1 MHSLPRSTS
10 RRGLLLAGVSSIAI
24 AMGSPAAARPFGT
37 WGGVSTAATQAA
49 VSAAQAAAQQAQQA
63 AQNSQ
68 ASMTRA
74 AQAIQA
80 LQAAQSVARGLA
92 ANAPSTVP
100 NGLNAGGLVPNTGLA
115 ASGVANPVTN
125 WVGAN
130 TPTQTS
136 SGSQTTVN
144 INQTQA
150 RAVLN
155 WQSFNVGRDTTVNF
169 NQQGNANW
177 AALNK
182 IASTGVP
189 SQILGSIRA
198 DGAVYLINQNGI
210 IFGGTSQINVHTLI
224 ASTLDLPSKLS
235 GSNYQVYL
243 QSGLFSLLGDPL
255 TAGVPANAASGA
267 TIFNQGNGGK
277 VIVQPGAT
285 IDTTGKLSANGDG
298 GYVALLADGGV
309 SNAGAINTR
318 NGQIILASDAS
329 VTLATP
335 LSTAVGTQTA
345 MQVVVGTTGN
355 AAVNPLPSGSGVV
368 TNQASGLL
376 VSNSGAV
383 TLAGGSINQLGAIVA
398 STATTRTGSIKLTTV
413 CGQGA
418 CLPGTDG
425 NIVLGAAS
433 LTSILPDETSG
444 TLPTATLNT
453 PTSANG
459 VRNAPYFQTVLQP
472 QINITAVGSVD
483 VQGSGAGGAGAL
495 IKAPGAALTIGADS
509 VNGTVL
515 LEKGS
520 TVDLSGIAGVTL
532 PMSINQISILVTAA
546 EVADS
551 PLAQALIGKTV
562 TIDARL
568 SGTRAD
574 GVQWVG
580 SPLLNAAGYVGLIP
594 QSIDQIL
601 TVGGNFTT
609 SGKNVV
615 QQPGASIN
623 VSAGY
628 VQYTGGMISTTRLLG
643 ADGRIYDIGRAD
655 PTIAY
660 VGVGS
665 GFTVLHKVNGVVDT
679 KLTEIYLSPWGGGSN
694 THYEAS
700 YVTGA
705 NAGSVTVAAINPIV
719 NDIIGNVVAG
729 SRQRAL
735 AGSSNLSPADQM
747 PKGASLS
754 ITFTAQT
761 GTGNQNNVVLTSQ
774 ADAGPDPYGLS
785 GLSFANA
792 ANWSPGLANGLFPM
806 FTDVL
811 SNSSLGAVSIKGAQR
826 LDMATNAVLS
836 VRPGGS
842 ITLDNVVTIDGTLS
856 APAGQIS
863 LTGFTYP
870 TQKQPAQPPVPALV
884 IGPHAVLDVRG
895 RWVNDSGL
903 SADQLEGRAYVN
915 GGSVSIS
922 TIAASNGPVR
932 GDGAFIDV
940 TQSIVLLP
948 GSVID
953 LSGGGYVDTT
963 GKVKIGSDGLPVG
976 KGGSLTLSLY
986 TGTFSGHPG
995 NQDGDSGFNVP
1006 PHGTNPDGTVNHP
1019 DQANVLLG
1027 GTIYA
1032 GGFDGGG
1039 TLTLQASTIVV
1050 DGATADVTS
1059 YASGATANA
1068 IANNTRIPVPGFA
1081 VSDAK
1086 AGQLVLPPS
1095 FFTSGSFS
1103 QYTLTD
1109 AYGGTTITAGTQLL
1123 LQRQP
1128 TALLSGR
1135 EVQIPTGARVRDFAS
1150 LGLLPDGLRKPVS
1163 LTLGGT
1169 NVLVDRGAAIVTDPL
1184 ATVTLSPIGTADIL
1198 GSIVVPA
1205 GSITAGSIAAAG
1217 SVVRI
1222 GATATLDVSGVF
1234 VPNPQVKTYSTGTVR
1249 DGGTISLLATTVV
1262 AEPGAQFNLKGAAV
1276 TAESNLIQVPQSGF
1290 GPHFVGQAA
1299 WSNGGSLLLSGTT
1312 VYFAGT
1318 VDAAGGAPLAAGGSL
1333 TIGVINNNAIGAPP
1347 TPDSIVV
1354 EQPGVV
1360 ATNLPASGATATPG
1374 AFIGADTLSNSGFD
1388 SVTLNGRTIAFD
1400 GSLNVAIPGALTLYA
1415 RNGRF
1420 AIADASVV
1428 NLNAGYVRVVGG
1440 TGALGSIVPAAG
1452 AGVLN
1457 VTAQWIDLERG
1468 IGLDNVGDANFTSA
1482 GAIRLLPNYYGFV
1495 DGGPGSGETIF
1506 GGALAVP
1513 GNLTLRAA
1521 EIYPVSNTAFLLMS
1535 TGTSLSASTVT
1546 IAQNGVPTA
1555 PLSAGGSIVVS
1566 AQTIVQGGT
1575 LWAPLGNIILGL
1587 RTASDLPTQIGR
1599 AIKNATGVDFTQQAL
1614 ASTGSVKLTA
1624 GSLTSVSAAGL
1635 VIPDGYT
1642 IDGTTWYEGNNI
1654 STAIVPPVLAAPPS
1668 KSISLFGTDVA
1679 TQSGAVLDL
1688 NGGGDVYA
1696 TEFVAGTGGSRNVL
1710 ATYQQNLANGS
1721 ITSTY
1726 ADGRQVY
1733 ALVPTYSATVAAY
1746 DSNLAFAPYYSGLV
1760 IPAGANATAAAG
1772 ARQPFANGIAPGQS
1786 VTIGGGSGIPAGSYT
1801 LLPGMYATLPGAYR
1815 VVQVANNV
1823 NPNAVASTFSA
1834 DGSQYI
1840 AGTLGNTL
1848 TGARSSQS
1856 AVFQLQSQAV
1866 WSRYSRIDITSGTTF
1881 FRNQALAAGKAPPPL
1896 PIDGGVLVL
1905 GAINSLDLA
1914 GTNRFAPGTSDLAPG
1929 LVGGGGQ
1936 VQIGGSNIL
1945 IRAADQAVPVGDCLA
1960 GSAPGC
1966 TGSVNYLVLD
1976 ADQISRLG
1984 ASSVLIGGTAQVV
1997 DGVQNITASAL
2008 NLEVLTDAAHPL
2020 TGPELLLVSLAGDGN
2035 LVTGRGLVIGDGSVV
2050 RAIGAVPGGT
2060 DRDITIGALPVKQS
2074 DGSYVFASGDG
2085 ALLRVSNGSTV
2096 KVSRIYVP
2104 GQYAGNGP
2112 PPSSQTPLGAFS
2124 IGAGAVIDGGNA
2136 LTLDTSGSGT
2146 LASNAILNARNYDI
2160 AGSVINIGGGSTGIV
2175 LNPAVLANFNDAV
2188 SVRLRSATVINL
2200 YDANGLQ
2207 IGDAAHPIGTLTFD
2221 SAGLYSQGGNTTVN
2235 ATNIDLANTSGA
2247 TGTGITGAGGILT
2260 LNASQVITEDVGT
2273 KHLGGFSQIY
2283 FNAGRA
2289 IAFSG
2294 NGTLDTGS
2302 VAAAALLFDIGGVT
2316 IANPGTGYTSIPD
2329 VTISGGGGSGAQA
2342 AALLGVVS
2350 FAVVSGGSGYSNG
2363 DLVTVSG
2370 TDNNGN
2376 PVTAT
2381 GTAIVNANGA
2391 VTGIKLTSSGS
2402 GFPGFV
2408 DSISVDSA
2416 TGDGGAQLTAALG
2429 VVGVS
2434 VTNPGSGYTSMPTFS
2449 FANGGGGVATTA
2461 QAVVNVTGINL
2472 TNPGDGYLGTPTIKI
2487 SGSGTTAT
2495 ATVSG
2500 GAVTGVTL
2508 INAGTGYSSLPT
2520 VTFSGGGAAAANM
2533 VLSAPAFVVNSG
2545 ATQSLSTLG
2554 NVSLITGAGTRP
2566 ASVASNIGGVLAVA
2580 GGSITDSA
2588 TIQALSG
2595 KVSLTATAGD
2605 VVLGSGALIDASGSR
2620 ITILDVVQDAP
2631 GGNVQLASTTGNVIV
2646 GQGATVSVA
2655 GAGRGFAGSLSILAA
2670 NAASLDGALDGSA
2683 AFKDLGGSF
2692 TLQAGSLGGA
2702 AGLPLAAFSG
2712 GFSVRLGTGDIRIE
2726 AGQTLNSGKVLL
2738 VANNGSVVVNGT
2750 IDASGPSGGQ
2760 ISLYGAGVTA
2770 GGVTTGGVSIG
2781 GSAVLKASYA
2791 AGDPSDPAYAAASLV
2806 QTGGTITLGTTGT
2819 PDSNGGVNATYGY
2832 QNISTS
2838 GAISVAP
2845 GALFDV
2851 SGGPGGANINNAGG
2865 AVIIRAPI
2873 LTNNTVNVDFRG
2885 TVIGVVD
2892 GGGNPIGKGVVLNPY
2907 AVWSTTDSSTGAQH
2921 FDGIIDPAGWFDAA
2935 GNPLPGT
2942 DQHGNTT
2949 DQNGNAIVAPTPQAP
2964 LATGTIFIVTAPNA
2978 DHVGF
2983 YQNTLASFV
2992 QNLAVT
2998 PAGGGASFA
3007 NMHVRPEIDLINPSL
3022 DINKGNITVASNW
3035 NLGAGSVD
3043 ASGHVS
3049 LVYRTATGGEPGTLL
3064 LQARN
3069 NVNINATVSDGF
3081 FVNYKAPQGADA
3093 SALYASE
3100 LNSSLYN
3107 AYHGMFNSNG
3117 VLQYSS
3123 SGIADYL
3130 VKTGGSW
3137 SGLPSSPAS
3146 PSASFFGLSQ
3156 AAYDALRLQF
3166 ELAQPFVISSGDARV
3181 VDQYNQYYSEYLR
3194 MFRAYETELIG
3205 VNVNGI
3211 NPSTG
3216 VSARGGIVLSYA
3228 DFVDYTSTIPG
3239 SAGLN
3244 PSRNAIPAAPTLSS
3258 EYFNLGTGIGNF
3270 LISPNGNLIARTG
3283 DYASKW
3289 TAYFLSVINTNLLN
3303 SGKSRLNIYIP
3314 REILTAGG
3322 GMDYAAGLD
3331 YANGVLAAI
3340 AVTPP
3345 APPPAYD
3352 TVRSTY
3358 LPSSS
3363 SPPPADRIANNPS
3376 VYNPVGGGYGIVY
3389 NATAASQLM
3398 SAAVSGKGSFSYDIV
3413 AGAAFAGNAPS
3424 ADPNAVVSLSSQSPA
3439 VTGDVAIDGH
3449 TSYLNPLSP
3458 LGTKTVYIPTLVRT
3472 GTGSITITA
3481 AGNVELRDQV
3491 APGAVYTA
3499 GAAVAT
3505 PADFNAPTVPA
3516 LYTLQPNGLVSA
3528 PAWASA
3534 GGAVTV
3540 TAGGSIIGIEMP
3552 IDADG
3557 SQTGVTGAST
3567 GQMWSDWYIHYGL
3580 SNGTST
3586 PFAACAAA
3594 GSVACQT
3601 AAWINYATFFQGFGA
3616 LGGGN
3621 ISLAAG
3627 ADIIDIGASLPETL
3641 VVGGGFTSANPPKVT
3656 YYGGGNLSVTAGG
3669 NLLSSDFLVG
3679 RGAGLIRVGGA
3690 VQATTSNPLNGGL
3703 PTLGI
3708 TNDGSS
3714 VAGTYA
3720 LPLLLAVQDGFITLA
3735 ARGSV
3740 TLGNVYDPAALPLNA
3755 GVQTNAG
3762 RYLPGANSDSNVAWS
3777 NYFTSYGSGSGVS
3790 LTSLTGDMTGPTVSS
3805 TGGSIAGLFV
3815 HNAGSGSFALGGD
3828 ANASI
3833 VGLLLPATFEL
3844 TALNGNLTLSKTD
3857 VSNVLP
3863 SNNGNVSLVAAG
3875 TIDLGLGLA
3884 MPDLDPSVAR
3894 YIGSTTI
3901 SDSTT
3906 LVSNSINPLGL
3917 PWANLTQALHAD
3929 DSVPVVIAAGK
3940 DIYAVNPV
3948 SNFAASLTLIKPARI
3963 EAGNNIYAGIAPGG
3977 GVSTTSNGTPLS
3989 GASSFNFIGQNNNA
4003 TDITSIVAG
4012 NDLVGGSYLLY
4023 GPGTFVLQAGHDL
4036 GPFSASDTSTRGI
4049 ATLGNGSAVGGAFA
4063 GLPTNPLKPY
4073 LPSKGAELDLL
4084 FGVKPGINYAAAIAD
4099 YVDPAQ
4105 AGAGGIDF
4113 LTDIAAVLGQPRDQ
4127 AWATFQGLSP
4137 ARQQLLVNRAFLDFL
4152 IQVGKDFKNPAS
4164 PYFGQ
4169 NARAYTAISTLFPAG
4184 YGYTDNSLGIDGKA
4198 APKIATGRFNVA
4210 ASVLETQMGGDI
4222 NILGPGG
4229 GITVG
4234 HSSLDTLSPSQ
4245 EGILTLGGG
4254 TIRAFAND
4262 SILVNQSR
4270 IMTQQG
4276 GDIGL
4281 FTANGDISAGAGPK
4295 TYVSSPA
4302 LSEICTV
4309 DGYCYIN
4316 PQGLVTGAGI
4326 AALVTLPGQDPTK
4339 SNVTLVAPRGT
4350 IDLGAAGI
4358 RGNAITLVAPVVLNA
4373 FNLQATGTVTGLA
4386 STPTPS
4392 TTLSAVTN
4400 NATAATQQAGQPAPN
4415 KPNDQP
4421 SIVIVE
4427 VLGYG
4432 GSGGDDATPSNSGS
4446 GSNQKPN
4453 GSDDERR
4460 RRGGGQ

>member
-1 MHSLPRSTS
+1 MHSLPRSIS
-10 RRGLLLAGVSSIAI
+10 RRGLLLAGASSIAI
-24 AMGSPAAARPFGT
+24 AMSSPAAARPFGT
-37 WGGVSTAATQAA
+37 WGGVGSAATQAA
-49 VSAAQAAAQQAQQA
+49 ISAAQDAAQQAQQA

-80 LQAAQSVARGLA
+80 LQAAQSIARGLA
-92 ANAPSTVP
+92 ASAPSAVP
-100 NGLNAGGLVPNTGLA
+100 NGLNAGGLVPSGGLA

-125 WVGAN
+125 WVGAT

-136 SGSQTTVN
+136 SGGQTTVN
-144 INQTQA
+144 INQTQPQ
-150 RAVLN
+150 AVLN

-169 NQQGNANW
+169 NQQGNPNW

-182 IASTGVP
+182 IASSGVP

-224 ASTLDLPSKLS
+224 ASTLDLPTKLS
-235 GSNYQVYL
+235 GSNYQGFL
-243 QSGLFSLLGDPL
+243 QSGLFSLLGDVQAQSSSI
-255 TAGVPANAASGA
+255 TGAGAA
-267 TIFNQGNGGK
+267 IFNQGSGGK
-277 VIVQPGAT
+277 VTVQPGAI
-285 IDTTGKLSANGDG
+285 IDTTGRLSANGDG

-309 SNAGAINTR
+309 SNAGAITTR
-318 NGQIILASDAS
+318 NGQIILASDTS
-329 VTLATP
+329 VALITP
-335 LSTAVGTQTA
+335 PSNVVGTQTA
-345 MQVVVGTTGN
+345 MQVR
-355 AAVNPLPSGSGVV
+355 AAGGLV
-368 TNQASGLL
+368 TNESAGLL
-376 VSNSGAV
+376 VSNDGAI
-383 TLAGGSINQLGAIVA
+383 TLAGGSIKQLGGVVA
-398 STATTRTGSIKLTTV
+398 TTSTTRTASISLNTV
-413 CGQGA
+413 CPSGA
-418 CLPGTDG
+418 TCATGADG

-453 PTSANG
+453 PTSVNG
-459 VRNAPYFQTVLQP
+459 ASNASYFQTVLQP
-472 QINITAVGSVD
+472 QIKLTAVSSVD
-483 VQGSGAGGAGAL
+483 VQGSSAGSAGAL
-495 IKAPGAALTIGADS
+495 IKAPGAALSIRAGATIDPSAVATS
-509 VNGTVL
+509 GTVL

-520 TVDLSGIAGVTL
+520 TIDLSGIAGVTL

-551 PLAQALIGKTV
+551 PLAQVLIGKTV

-601 TVGGNFTT
+601 TAGGSFST

-615 QQPGASIN
+615 QQPGAAIN

-660 VGVGS
+660 VGVGG

-679 KLTEIYLSPWGGGSN
+679 KLTEIYLSPWGGSSN
-694 THYEAS
+694 SHYEAS
-700 YVTGA
+700 YITGA

-735 AGSSNLSPADQM
+735 AGSLNLSPADQM

-754 ITFTAQT
+754 ITFAAPS

-792 ANWSPGLANGLFPM
+792 SNWSPVLTNGVFPI
-806 FTDVL
+806 FSDVL
-811 SNSSLGAVSIKGAQR
+811 SNASLGAVSIKGAQR

-842 ITLDNVVTIDGTLS
+842 ITLDGVATIDGTLS

-863 LTGFTYP
+863 ITGFTYP
-870 TQKQPAQPPVPALV
+870 TGKQPAQPPVPALV

-915 GGSVSIS
+915 GGSVSVS
-922 TIAASNGPVR
+922 TLSASNGPSR
-932 GDGAFIDV
+932 GDGAFVDV
-940 TQSIVLLP
+940 TQGIVVSP

-986 TGTFSGHPG
+986 TGTFAGHPG
-995 NQDGDSGFNVP
+995 NSDGDAGFNVP
-1006 PHGTNPDGTVNHP
+1006 PHGTNPDGTVNYP
-1019 DQANVLLG
+1019 NQASVLLG

-1059 YASGATANA
+1059 YVSTNTANA
-1068 IANNTRIPVPGFA
+1068 IALQSGMPVTGMV

-1095 FFTSGSFS
+1095 FFTGGGFS

-1109 AYGGTTITAGTQLL
+1109 IYGGTTVTSGTQLL
-1123 LQRQP
+1123 LQKQP
-1128 TALLSGR
+1128 TAVLSGH
-1135 EVQIPTGARVRDFAS
+1135 EVKIPTGARVRDFAS
-1150 LGLLPDGLRKPVS
+1150 LGLVPDGLRKPVS

-1184 ATVTLSPIGTADIL
+1184 ATVTLNPVATADIL

-1205 GSITAGSIAAAG
+1205 GSINATGSE
-1217 SVVRI
+1217 VRI
-1222 GATATLDVSGVF
+1222 GASAVLDVSGVF
-1234 VPNPQVKTYSTGTVR
+1234 VPNPQVTTYSTGTVR

-1262 AEPGAQFNLKGAAV
+1262 AEAGAQFNLQGAAV
-1276 TAESNLIQVPQSGF
+1276 TAESNLIQVPQTGF
-1290 GPHFVGQAA
+1290 GPHVAGQAA
-1299 WSNGGSLLLSGTT
+1299 WSNGGSLQLSGTT

-1318 VDAAGGAPLAAGGSL
+1318 VDAAGGAPLATGGSL
-1333 TIGVINNNAIGAPP
+1333 TIGVVNPSVNGAPP
-1347 TPDSIVV
+1347 APDTITV

-1360 ATNLPASGATATPG
+1360 AANLSASGASATPG

-1388 SVTLNGRTIAFD
+1388 SITLNAGKIVFD
-1400 GSLNVAIPGALTLYA
+1400 GSVNVRIPGALTLYS

-1420 AIADASVV
+1420 ALADASTV
-1428 NLNAGYVRVVGG
+1428 NLNAGYVRLVGLGVDSGVPATVG
-1440 TGALGSIVPAAG
+1440 TGTST
-1452 AGVLN
+1452 LN
-1457 VTAQWIDLERG
+1457 ITAQWIDLERG
-1468 IGLDNVGDANFTSA
+1468 IFIDRAAETNFTSA

-1506 GGALAVP
+1506 GGALVVP

-1521 EIYPVSNTAFLLMS
+1521 EIYPVSNTGFLLMS
-1535 TGTSLSASTVT
+1535 TGSAGAITV
-1546 IAQNGVPTA
+1546 AQNGVATP
-1555 PLSAGGSIVVS
+1555 PLSAGGSLVLS
-1566 AQTIVQGGT
+1566 AQTIVQRGT
-1575 LWAPLGNIILGL
+1575 LWAPLGKIVVGV
-1587 RTASDLPTQIGR
+1587 RTSADLPADLAR
-1599 AIKNATGVDFTQQAL
+1599 AIKNVSGVSFAAGNFTPTQ
-1614 ASTGSVKLTA
+1614 SVTLTT

-1642 IDGTTWYEGNNI
+1642 IDGTTWYQGNINGA
-1654 STAIVPPVLAAPPS
+1654 AIVPPVLAAPPS

-1688 NGGGDVYA
+1688 NGGGDIYA

-1710 ATYQQNLANGS
+1710 ATYQQNPANGS

-1760 IPAGANATAAAG
+1760 IPAGTNATAG
-1772 ARQPFANGIAPGQS
+1772 SRQPFANGIAPGQS
-1786 VTIGGGSGIPAGSYT
+1786 VTIGAGAGIPAGTYT

-1815 VVQVANNV
+1815 VVQVASNV
-1823 NPNAVASTFSA
+1823 NPNAVASTSSS
-1834 DGSQYI
+1834 DGSRYI
-1840 AGTLGNTL
+1840 TGTFGNQL

-1856 AVFQLQSQAV
+1856 AVFQLQSQSV
-1866 WSRYSRIDITSGTTF
+1866 WSQYSRIDITSGTTY
-1881 FRNQALAAGKAPPPL
+1881 FRNQALAAGNAPPPL

-1914 GTNRFAPGTSDLAPG
+1914 GTNRFAPGTSVLAPG

-1945 IRAADQAVPVGDCLA
+1945 IRAADQAVPAGDCLA

-1966 TGSVNYLVLD
+1966 TGSTNYLVLD

-1984 ASSVLIGGTAQVV
+1984 ASSVLIGGTAQVIN
-1997 DGVQNITASAL
+1997 GVQNITATAL

-2020 TGPELLLVSLAGDGN
+2020 TGPELLLVSLAGDGA
-2035 LVTGRGLVIGDGSVV
+2035 LVTGRGLVIDDGSVV
-2050 RAIGAVPGGT
+2050 RAVGAVPGGT
-2060 DRDITIGALPVKQS
+2060 NRNITIGALPVKQS
-2074 DGSYVFASGDG
+2074 DDSYVFASGDG
-2085 ALLRVSNGSTV
+2085 ALLRVSNGDTV
-2096 KVSRIYVP
+2096 TVSRIYVP
-2104 GQYAGNGP
+2104 GQYAGSGP
-2112 PPSSQTPLGAFS
+2112 PPSSQTPLGALS
-2124 IGAGAVIDGGNA
+2124 VGAGAIIDGGNA

-2146 LASNAILNARNYDI
+2146 LASDAILNARNYDI
-2160 AGSVINIGGGSTGIV
+2160 AGSVINIGGGSGGIV
-2175 LNPAVLANFNDAV
+2175 LNSAVLANFNDAV
-2188 SVRLRSATVINL
+2188 SVRLRSATAINL
-2200 YDANGLQ
+2200 YDASGLQ

-2247 TGTGITGAGGILT
+2247 TGTGITGAGGTLT
-2260 LNASQVITEDVGT
+2260 LNASQVITEDVGA

-2283 FNAGRA
+2283 FNAGKA

-2302 VAAAALLFDIGGVT
+2302 IAAAALMFNIGGVT
-2316 IANPGTGYTSIPD
+2316 IANPGTGYTSVPD
-2329 VTISGGGGSGAQA
+2329 VTISGGGGSGAQGT
-2342 AALLGVVS
+2342 ALLGVVS

-2363 DLVTVSG
+2363 DPVTVSG

-2381 GTAIVNANGA
+2381 GTAIVDANGA
-2391 VTGIKLTSSGS
+2391 VVGVKLTSSGS

-2416 TGDGGAQLTAALG
+2416 TGDGSAQLTAALG
-2429 VVGVS
+2429 VVGVTI
-2434 VTNPGSGYTSMPTFS
+2434 TNPGTGYTSMPTFS

-2461 QAVVNVTGINL
+2461 QAVVDVTGINL
-2472 TNPGDGYLGTPTIKI
+2472 TNSGDGYLSTPTIKI
-2487 SGSGTTAT
+2487 SGTGTTAT

-2508 INAGTGYSSLPT
+2508 TNAGTGYTSLPT
-2520 VTFSGGGAAAANM
+2520 VTFAGGGAGAANM
-2533 VLSAPAFVVNSG
+2533 VLSAPAIVVNSG
-2545 ATQSLSTLG
+2545 ATQALSTLG
-2554 NVSLITGAGTRP
+2554 NVNLVTAAGNKP
-2566 ASVASNIGGVLAVA
+2566 ASIASNIGGVLAIA
-2580 GGSITDSA
+2580 GGSVTDSA

-2631 GGNVQLASTTGNVIV
+2631 GGDVQLASTAGNVIV
-2646 GQGATVSVA
+2646 GQGATVRVA

-2670 NAASLDGALDGSA
+2670 NTAALDGTLDGSA
-2683 AFKDLGGSF
+2683 AFKDLGGNF
-2692 TLQAGSLGGA
+2692 TLQAGNLTGA
-2702 AGLPLAAFSG
+2702 AGLPLTAFTG
-2712 GFSVRLGTGDIRIE
+2712 GFSVRLGSGDIRIE
-2726 AGQTLNSGKVLL
+2726 AGQTLSSGKVLL
-2738 VANNGSVVVNGT
+2738 VANNGSVIVNGT

-2760 ISLYGAGVTA
+2760 ISLYGAGVTS

-2781 GSAVLKASYA
+2781 ASAVLNASYA
-2791 AGDPSDPAYAAASLV
+2791 AGDPSDPAFAAASLV

-2819 PDSNGGVNATYGY
+2819 PDAGGAVNATYGY
-2832 QNISTS
+2832 QNMSTS
-2838 GAISVAP
+2838 GAISVAA
-2845 GALFDV
+2845 GAIFNV
-2851 SGGPGGANINNAGG
+2851 SGGPGGPNINNSGG

-2892 GGGNPIGKGVVLNPY
+2892 AGGNPIGKGVVLSPY
-2907 AVWSTTDSSTGAQH
+2907 AVWSTTDSSTGARH

-2942 DQHGNTT
+2942 DQSGNT
-2949 DQNGNAIVAPTPQAP
+2949 IVAPTPQAP

-2998 PAGGGASFA
+2998 PAAGGASFA

-3049 LVYRTATGGEPGTLL
+3049 LVYRTAAGGEPGSLV
-3064 LQARN
+3064 LQAMN
-3069 NVNINATVSDGF
+3069 NVNINATVTDGF
-3081 FVNYKAPQGADA
+3081 FVNYTPRGGDA

-3100 LNSSLYN
+3100 INSSLYQ
-3107 AYHGMFNSNG
+3107 AYLGMFPDGNNL
-3117 VLQYSS
+3117 VYNS

-3130 VKTGGSW
+3130 VKTNGSW
-3137 SGLPSSPAS
+3137 SGPSSPTAT
-3146 PSASFFGLSQ
+3146 PSGAFFGLSD
-3156 AAYDALRLQF
+3156 AAYNALALQF
-3166 ELAQPFVISSGDARV
+3166 KLAQPTVISSSDPAV
-3181 VDQYNQYYSEYLR
+3181 IDQYNLYYSQYLR
-3194 MFRAYETELIG
+3194 MFRAYETELVG

-3211 NPSTG
+3211 NAAATG

-3228 DFVDYTSTIPG
+3228 DFVAYTNTLPG
-3239 SAGLN
+3239 DHVN
-3244 PSRNAIPAAPTLSS
+3244 PSINAIPAAPTTRTQ
-3258 EYFNLGTGIGNF
+3258 YYNLTNGIGRLQYNSGTGNVV
-3270 LISPNGNLIARTG
+3270 TG
-3283 DYASKW
+3283 AQDYATKW
-3289 TAYFLSVINTNLLN
+3289 TAYFLSVINTNLVN
-3303 SGKSRLNIYIP
+3303 SGKPRLNTYLFPTSLPIG
-3314 REILTAGG
+3314 L
-3322 GMDYAAGLD
+3322 DYAAGAD
-3331 YANGVLAAI
+3331 FANGVLAAV

-3345 APPPAYD
+3345 APPAAY
-3352 TVRSTY
+3352 TVVQGTY
-3358 LPSSS
+3358 LPSTDQL
-3363 SPPPADRIANNPS
+3363 PPADRIANNPA
-3376 VYNPVGGGYGIVY
+3376 VYNPVGGTLSTVY
-3389 NATAASQLM
+3389 NTTSASQLM

-3413 AGAAFAGNAPS
+3413 AGADFTAANAPPV
-3424 ADPNAVVSLSSQSPA
+3424 DPNAVISLSQSST
-3439 VTGDVAIDGH
+3439 VTGNVSIDGH
-3449 TSYLNPLSP
+3449 ISYLNKLSTA
-3458 LGTKTVYIPTLVRT
+3458 LGTTTVNIPTLVRT
-3472 GTGSITITA
+3472 GTGSITIAA

-3499 GAAVAT
+3499 GVATTT
-3505 PADFNAPTVPA
+3505 PADFNAPTLPA
-3516 LYTLQPNGLVSA
+3516 LYTVQPNGLVSA
-3528 PAWASA
+3528 PAWATG

-3540 TAGGSIIGIEMP
+3540 SAGGSIIGIEMP

-3557 SQTGVTGAST
+3557 SQTGIAGAST
-3567 GQMWSDWYIHYGL
+3567 GQMWSDWYVHYGL

-3586 PFAACAAA
+3586 PFSGCAAA

-3601 AAWINYATFFQGFGA
+3601 ATWINYATFFQGFGA

-3621 ISLAAG
+3621 VTLSAG
-3627 ADIIDIGASLPETL
+3627 ADIIDVGASLPETL

-3669 NLLSSDFLVG
+3669 NLLSSDFMVS
-3679 RGAGLIRVGGA
+3679 RGAGLIRVGGS
-3690 VQATTSNPLNGGL
+3690 VQATTSNPLNQGR
-3703 PTLGI
+3703 PTVGVT

-3714 VAGTYA
+3714 VVGTYA
-3720 LPLLLAVQDGFITLA
+3720 LPLLLSVQDGFITLA

-3755 GVQTNAG
+3755 GVQTEAN
-3762 RYLPGANSDSNVAWS
+3762 RYLPGVAPFSTGNGVWS
-3777 NYFTSYGSGSGVS
+3777 NYFTSYGAASGIS
-3790 LTSLTGDMTGPTVSS
+3790 LTSITGDVIGPAVSVN
-3805 TGGSIAGLFV
+3805 SIPGLFA
-3815 HNAGSGSFALGGD
+3815 HNANANLALGGN
-3828 ANASI
+3828 ANPSI
-3833 VGLLLPATFEL
+3833 VGLLLPATFDL
-3844 TALNGNLTLSKTD
+3844 TALSGNLALSKTD
-3857 VSNVLP
+3857 ASNLLP
-3863 SNNGNVSLVAAG
+3863 SNSGTINLVAAG
-3875 TIDLGLGLA
+3875 SIDLGTGLS
-3884 MPDLDPSVAR
+3884 MPDLSTSIAQYVGSPLSAIDVA
-3894 YIGSTTI
+3894 
-3901 SDSTT
+3901 
-3906 LVSNSINPLGL
+3906 NSINPLGL
-3917 PWANLTQALHAD
+3917 PWATLTQALHAND
-3929 DSVPVVIAAGK
+3929 PVPAVIAAGK
-3940 DIYAVNPV
+3940 DILAVNAV
-3948 SNFAASLTLIKPARI
+3948 STFAASVTLIKPARI
-3963 EAGNNIYAGIAPGG
+3963 EAGHNIYAGLAPGG
-3977 GVSTTSNGTPLS
+3977 GVSTTSNGTPLA
-3989 GASSFNFIGQNNNA
+3989 GNSFNFQGQNNNA

-4036 GPFSASDTSTRGI
+4036 GPFSPSDTSTRGI
-4049 ATLGNGSAVGGAFA
+4049 ATIGNGSAIGGAFA
-4063 GLPTNPLKPY
+4063 LNNPLKPY

-4105 AGAGGIDF
+4105 AGTGGIDF
-4113 LTDIAAVLGQPRDQ
+4113 LSDIAAVLGQPRDQ
-4127 AWATFQGLSP
+4127 AWATFQGLP
-4137 ARQQLLVNRAFLDFL
+4137 QARQQLLVNRAFLDFL

-4169 NARAYTAISTLFPAG
+4169 NARAYAAISTLFPAG
-4184 YGYTDNSLGIDGKA
+4184 YGYTDNSLSVDGKA
-4198 APKIATGRFNVA
+4198 APKIATGKFNVA

-4254 TIRAFAND
+4254 AIRAFAND

-4350 IDLGAAGI
+4350 IDLGAAGV
-4358 RGNAITLVAPVVLNA
+4358 RGNDLIFVAPVVQNA
-4373 FNLQATGTVTGLA
+4373 YNAQATGTVTGLTA
-4386 STPTPS
+4386 PPS
-4392 TTLSAVTN
+4392 PNTALAGVTN
-4400 NATAATQQAGQPAPN
+4400 NATAATQQSGQPAPN

-4432 GSGGDDATPSNSGS
+4432 GSGGDDTTPAGSGDSQKSNS
-4446 GSNQKPN
+4446 
-4453 GSDDERR
+4453 SDDERR
-4460 RRGGGQ
+4460 RRGQQL

>member
-1 MHSLPRSTS
+1 MHSLPRSIS
-10 RRGLLLAGVSSIAI
+10 RRGLLLAGASSIAI
-24 AMGSPAAARPFGT
+24 AMSSPAAARPFGT
-37 WGGVSTAATQAA
+37 WGGVSSAATQAA
-49 VSAAQAAAQQAQQA
+49 ISAAQDAAQQAQQA

-92 ANAPSTVP
+92 ASAPSAVP
-100 NGLNAGGLVPNTGLA
+100 NGLNAGGLVPSSGLA
-115 ASGVANPVTN
+115 AAGVANPVTN

-136 SGSQTTVN
+136 SGGQTTVN

-150 RAVLN
+150 QAVLN

-169 NQQGNANW
+169 NQQGNPNW

-224 ASTLDLPSKLS
+224 ASTLDLPTKLS
-235 GSNYQVYL
+235 GSNYQGFL

-255 TAGVPANAASGA
+255 TTGVAANSASGA
-267 TIFNQGNGGK
+267 TIFNQGSGGK
-277 VIVQPGAT
+277 VTVQPGAI

-309 SNAGAINTR
+309 SNAGAITTR
-318 NGQIILASDAS
+318 NGQIILASDSS
-329 VTLATP
+329 VTLVTP
-335 LSTAVGTQTA
+335 LSTAVGVQTA
-345 MQVVVGTTGN
+345 MRVLANG
-355 AAVNPLPSGSGVV
+355 GVV

-376 VSNSGAV
+376 TSNSGAV
-383 TLAGGSINQLGAIVA
+383 TLAGGSINQLGGIVA
-398 STATTRTGSIKLTTV
+398 TTSTTRTGSITMNTACV
-413 CGQGA
+413 QGSCA
-418 CLPGTDG
+418 PGADG
-425 NIVLGAAS
+425 NIVLGSAS

-459 VRNAPYFQTVLQP
+459 ASNAPYFQTVLQP
-472 QINITAVGSVD
+472 QISITAIGSVD
-483 VQGSGAGGAGAL
+483 VQGSGAGGAGAM

-509 VNGTVL
+509 VAGTVL

-520 TVDLSGIAGVTL
+520 TIDLSGIAGVTL

-551 PLAQALIGKTV
+551 PLAQVLIGKTV

-601 TVGGNFTT
+601 TAGGNFTT
-609 SGKNVV
+609 SGRNVV
-615 QQPGASIN
+615 QQPGAAIN

-660 VGVGS
+660 VGVGG

-679 KLTEIYLSPWGGGSN
+679 KLTEIYLSPWGGSSN
-694 THYEAS
+694 SHYEAS
-700 YVTGA
+700 YITGA
-705 NAGSVTVAAINPIV
+705 NAGSVTVAAVNPIV

-735 AGSSNLSPADQM
+735 AGSSNLSAADQM

-754 ITFTAQT
+754 ITFANPT
-761 GTGNQNNVVLTSQ
+761 GPGNQNNVVLTSQ
-774 ADAGPDPYGLS
+774 ADAGPDPYGLG
-785 GLSFANA
+785 GLNFANA
-792 ANWSPGLANGLFPM
+792 SSWSPALANGLFPI
-806 FTDVL
+806 FSDAL
-811 SNSSLGAVSIKGAQR
+811 SNASLGAVSITGARR
-826 LDMATNAVLS
+826 LDMATNATLS

-842 ITLDNVVTIDGTLS
+842 ITLDGVAIIDGTLS

-863 LTGFTYP
+863 LTGFSYP
-870 TQKQPAQPPVPALV
+870 VKTQPAQPPVPALV

-922 TIAASNGPVR
+922 TVGASNGPNI
-932 GDGAFIDV
+932 GDGAFRDV
-940 TQSIVLLP
+940 TQSIVLSP

-953 LSGGGYVDTT
+953 VSGGGYVDTT
-963 GKVKIGSDGLPVG
+963 GKIKIGSDGFPVG
-976 KGGSLTLSLY
+976 KGGSLSLTTY
-986 TGTFSGHPG
+986 AGTFNGQVG
-995 NQDGDSGFNVP
+995 TDAKVADFNVL

-1019 DQANVLLG
+1019 DQANVLIG

-1039 TLTLQASTIVV
+1039 TLTMQASTIMV
-1050 DGATADVTS
+1050 DGASAAVTS
-1059 YASGATANA
+1059 YVSSAAASAIGSPAT
-1068 IANNTRIPVPGFA
+1068 GFS

-1095 FFTSGSFS
+1095 FFTSGGFS

-1109 AYGGTTITAGTQLL
+1109 VYGGVTVTAGTQLL
-1123 LQRQP
+1123 LQKQP
-1128 TALLSGR
+1128 SAVLSGR
-1135 EVQIPTGARVRDFAS
+1135 EVKIPTGARVRDFAS
-1150 LGLLPDGLRKPVS
+1150 LGLVPDGLRKPVS

-1184 ATVTLSPIGTADIL
+1184 ATVTLNPVATADIL

-1205 GSITAGSIAAAG
+1205 GSINATGTE
-1217 SVVRI
+1217 VRI
-1222 GATATLDVSGVF
+1222 GATAVLDVSGVF
-1234 VPNPQVKTYSTGTVR
+1234 VPNPQVTAYSTGTVR

-1262 AEPGAQFNLKGAAV
+1262 AEPGAQFNLQGAAV
-1276 TAESNLIQVPQSGF
+1276 TAESNLIQLPLAGF
-1290 GPHFVGQAA
+1290 GPHVVGQAA
-1299 WSNGGSLLLSGTT
+1299 WSNGGSLQLSGTT

-1318 VDAAGGAPLAAGGSL
+1318 VDAAGGAPLASGGSL
-1333 TIGVINNNAIGAPP
+1333 TIGVVNPSVNGAPP
-1347 TPDSIVV
+1347 APDTITV

-1360 ATNLPASGATATPG
+1360 AANLSASGASAIPG
-1374 AFIGADTLSNSGFD
+1374 AFIGAHTLSNSGFD
-1388 SVTLNGRTIAFD
+1388 SVTLNAGKIVFD
-1400 GSLNVAIPGALTLYA
+1400 GSVNVRIPGALTLYS

-1420 AIADASVV
+1420 ALADASTV
-1428 NLNAGYVRVVGG
+1428 NLNAGYVRLVGLG
-1440 TGALGSIVPAAG
+1440 VDSGVPATGSTGAST
-1452 AGVLN
+1452 LN
-1457 VTAQWIDLERG
+1457 ITAQWIDLERG
-1468 IGLDNVGDANFTSA
+1468 IFIDGAAETNFTSA

-1506 GGALAVP
+1506 GGALVVP

-1521 EIYPVSNTAFLLMS
+1521 EIYPVSNTGFLLMS
-1535 TGTSLSASTVT
+1535 TGSAGAIT
-1546 IAQNGVPTA
+1546 IAQNGVATP
-1555 PLSAGGSIVVS
+1555 PLSAGGSLVLN
-1566 AQTIVQGGT
+1566 AQTIVQRGT
-1575 LWAPLGNIILGL
+1575 LWAPLGKIVVGV
-1587 RTASDLPTQIGR
+1587 RTSADLPADLAR
-1599 AIKNATGVDFTQQAL
+1599 AIKNVSGVSFAAGNFTPTQ
-1614 ASTGSVKLTA
+1614 SVTLTT

-1642 IDGTTWYEGNNI
+1642 IDGTTWYQGNINGA
-1654 STAIVPPVLAAPPS
+1654 AIVPPVLAAPPS

-1688 NGGGDVYA
+1688 NGGGDIYA

-1710 ATYQQNLANGS
+1710 ATYQQNPANGS

-1760 IPAGANATAAAG
+1760 IPAGTNATAPAG
-1772 ARQPFANGIAPGQS
+1772 SRQPFANGIAPGQS
-1786 VTIGGGSGIPAGSYT
+1786 VTIGAGSGIPAGTYT

-1823 NPNAVASTFSA
+1823 NPNAVASTSSS
-1834 DGSQYI
+1834 DGSRYVT
-1840 AGTLGNTL
+1840 GTFGNQL

-1856 AVFQLQSQAV
+1856 AVFQLQSQSV
-1866 WSRYSRIDITSGTTF
+1866 WSQYSRIDITSGTTY
-1881 FRNQALAAGKAPPPL
+1881 FRNQALAAGNAPPPL

-1905 GAINSLDLA
+1905 GATNSLNLA

-1936 VQIGGSNIL
+1936 VQISGRNILVLASDKAVPAGDCVGGS
-1945 IRAADQAVPVGDCLA
+1945 AA
-1960 GSAPGC
+1960 GC
-1966 TGSVNYLVLD
+1966 TDATNYLVLD
-1976 ADQISRLG
+1976 ADQISGLG
-1984 ASSVLIGGTAQVV
+1984 ASSVLIGGTAQVIN
-1997 DGVQNITASAL
+1997 GVQNITASAL

-2020 TGPELLLVSLAGDGN
+2020 TGPELLLVSLAGDGA

-2050 RAIGAVPGGT
+2050 RAVGAVPGGT

-2085 ALLRVSNGSTV
+2085 ALLRVSNGDTV
-2096 KVSRIYVP
+2096 RVSRIYVP

-2112 PPSSQTPLGAFS
+2112 PPSSKTPLGAFS
-2124 IGAGAVIDGGNA
+2124 VGAGAIIDGGNA

-2146 LASNAILNARNYDI
+2146 LASDAILNARNYDI

-2175 LNPAVLANFNDAV
+2175 LNSAVLANFNDAV

-2247 TGTGITGAGGILT
+2247 TGAGITGAGGTLT

-2283 FNAGRA
+2283 FNAGKA

-2302 VAAAALLFDIGGVT
+2302 VAAAALMFNIGGVT
-2316 IANPGTGYTSIPD
+2316 IANPGTGYTSVPD
-2329 VTISGGGGSGAQA
+2329 VTISGGGGSGAQGT
-2342 AALLGVVS
+2342 ALLGVVG

-2363 DLVTVSG
+2363 DPVTVSG

-2381 GTAIVNANGA
+2381 GTAIVDANGA
-2391 VTGIKLTSSGS
+2391 VVGVKLTSAGS

-2416 TGDGGAQLTAALG
+2416 TGDGGAQLTASLG
-2429 VVGVS
+2429 VVGVTITS
-2434 VTNPGSGYTSMPTFS
+2434 PGTGYTSMPTFS

-2472 TNPGDGYLGTPTIKI
+2472 TNAGDGYLSTPTIKI
-2487 SGSGTTAT
+2487 SGTGTTAA

-2508 INAGTGYSSLPT
+2508 TNAGTGYSSLPT
-2520 VTFSGGGAAAANM
+2520 VTFSGGGAGAANM
-2533 VLSAPAFVVNSG
+2533 VLSAPAIVVNSG
-2545 ATQSLSTLG
+2545 ATQALSTLG
-2554 NVSLITGAGTRP
+2554 NVNLVTAAGNKP
-2566 ASVASNIGGVLAVA
+2566 ASVASNIGGVLAIS

-2620 ITILDVVQDAP
+2620 IAILDVVQDAP
-2631 GGNVQLASTTGNVIV
+2631 GGDVQLASTAGNVIV
-2646 GQGATVSVA
+2646 GQGATVRVA

-2670 NAASLDGALDGSA
+2670 NTAALDGTLDGSA
-2683 AFKDLGGSF
+2683 AFKDLGGNF
-2692 TLQAGSLGGA
+2692 TLQAGNLRGA
-2702 AGLPLAAFSG
+2702 AGLPLTAFTG
-2712 GFSVRLGTGDIRIE
+2712 GFSVRLGSGDIRIE
-2726 AGQTLNSGKVLL
+2726 AGQTLSSGKVLL
-2738 VANNGSVVVNGT
+2738 VANNGSVIVNGT

-2781 GSAVLKASYA
+2781 GSAVLNASSA
-2791 AGDPSDPAYAAASLV
+2791 AGDPSDPAFAAASLV

-2819 PDSNGGVNATYGY
+2819 PDASGAVNATYGY
-2832 QNISTS
+2832 QNMSTS
-2838 GAISVAP
+2838 GAIRVAA
-2845 GALFDV
+2845 GAIFDV
-2851 SGGPGGANINNAGG
+2851 SGGPGGPNINNSGG

-2892 GGGNPIGKGVVLNPY
+2892 AGGNPIGKGVVLSPY

-2942 DQHGNTT
+2942 DQFGNTT
-2949 DQNGNAIVAPTPQAP
+2949 DQNGNTIVAPTPQAP
-2964 LATGTIFIVTAPNA
+2964 LATGTIFIVSAPNA

-2998 PAGGGASFA
+2998 PAAGGASFA

-3049 LVYRTATGGEPGTLL
+3049 LVYRTATGGEPGSLV
-3064 LQARN
+3064 LQASN
-3069 NVNINATVSDGF
+3069 NVNINATVTDGF
-3081 FVNYKAPQGADA
+3081 FVNYTPRGGDA

-3100 LNSSLYN
+3100 INSSLYQS
-3107 AYHGMFNSNG
+3107 YLGMFPDGNNL
-3117 VLQYSS
+3117 VYSS
-3123 SGIADYL
+3123 SGITDYL
-3130 VKTGGSW
+3130 VKTNGSW
-3137 SGLPSSPAS
+3137 SGPSSPTAS
-3146 PSASFFGLSQ
+3146 PSAPFFGLSD
-3156 AAYDALRLQF
+3156 AAYNALALQF
-3166 ELAQPFVISSGDARV
+3166 KLAQPTVISSSDPAV
-3181 VDQYNQYYSEYLR
+3181 IDQYNLYYSQYLR
-3194 MFRAYETELIG
+3194 MFRAYETELVG

-3211 NPSTG
+3211 NAAVTG

-3228 DFVDYTSTIPG
+3228 DFVAYAQARNVSTF
-3239 SAGLN
+3239 LD
-3244 PSRNAIPAAPTLSS
+3244 PSINAIPAPPTTSTQ
-3258 EYFNLGTGIGNF
+3258 YYNLTAGLGRLLYSGTGNVVTTA
-3270 LISPNGNLIARTG
+3270 P
-3283 DYASKW
+3283 DYATKW

-3303 SGKSRLNIYIP
+3303 SGKGKLLNFLP
-3314 REILTAGG
+3314 RTNLP
-3322 GMDYAAGLD
+3322 AGLD
-3331 YANGVLAAI
+3331 YAAGIDFGDGVLAAI

-3345 APPPAYD
+3345 APPPAYT
-3352 TVRSTY
+3352 TVQGTY
-3358 LPSSS
+3358 MTSGDPT
-3363 SPPPADRIANNPS
+3363 PPADRIANNPT
-3376 VYNPVGGGYGIVY
+3376 VYNPAGGSPVVVY
-3389 NATAASQLM
+3389 NTTSASQLM

-3413 AGAAFAGNAPS
+3413 AGAAFTGNTPS
-3424 ADPNAVVSLSSQSPA
+3424 VDPNAVVVLSSQSPTI
-3439 VTGDVAIDGH
+3439 TGTVAIDGH
-3449 TSYLNPLSP
+3449 ASYLNTEPNLAGG
-3458 LGTKTVYIPTLVRT
+3458 GTIYIPTIVRT
-3472 GTGSITITA
+3472 GTGSITIAA

-3499 GAAVAT
+3499 GAAAAT
-3505 PADFNAPTVPA
+3505 PADFNAPTLPVG
-3516 LYTLQPNGLVSA
+3516 YSFNPNGLVSA
-3528 PAWASA
+3528 PAWATG
-3534 GGAVTV
+3534 GGAVTIN
-3540 TAGGSIIGIEMP
+3540 AGGSIIGIEMP
-3552 IDADG
+3552 IDFDG
-3557 SQTGVTGAST
+3557 SHFGVQGGPT

-3586 PFAACAAA
+3586 PFSGCATA

-3621 ISLAAG
+3621 VALSAG
-3627 ADIIDIGASLPETL
+3627 ADIVDVGASLPETL

-3679 RGAGLIRVGGA
+3679 RGAGLIRVGGS
-3690 VQATTSNPLNGGL
+3690 VQATASNPLNNSL
-3703 PTLGI
+3703 PTVGVTLAGNSI
-3708 TNDGSS
+3708 
-3714 VAGTYA
+3714 AGTYA
-3720 LPLLLAVQDGFITLA
+3720 LPLLLAVQDGFISLA

-3740 TLGNVYDPAALPLNA
+3740 TLGNVYDPAALPVNLGIQA
-3755 GVQTNAG
+3755 DPG
-3762 RYLPGANSDSNVAWS
+3762 RYLPGADLSQTNAAWS
-3777 NYFTSYGSGSGVS
+3777 NLFTSYGPNSGVS
-3790 LTSLTGDMTGPTVSS
+3790 LTSLTGDVTGSTVSVN
-3805 TGGSIAGLFV
+3805 SIPGLFV
-3815 HNAGSGSFALGGD
+3815 HNAGGVFVGGQ
-3828 ANASI
+3828 ANPTT
-3833 VGLLLPATFEL
+3833 VGLLLPATFDL

-3857 VSNVLP
+3857 VSNLVP
-3863 SNNGNVSLVAAG
+3863 SNTGTVNLVAAG
-3875 TIDLGLGLA
+3875 SINLGAGLS
-3884 MPDLDPSVAR
+3884 MPDLDPTITR
-3894 YIGSTTI
+3894 YIGSNDNTI
-3901 SDSTT
+3901 T
-3906 LVSNSINPLGL
+3906 LAGNSINPLGL
-3917 PWANLTQALHAD
+3917 PWPTLSQALHAND
-3929 DSVPVVIAAGK
+3929 PVPAVIAAGK
-3940 DIYAVNPV
+3940 DILGVNPD
-3948 SNFAASLTLIKPARI
+3948 SNLAASVTLIKPARI
-3963 EAGNNIYAGIAPGG
+3963 EAGHNIYAGLAPGG
-3977 GVSTTSNGTPLS
+3977 GVSTTSNGTPV
-3989 GASSFNFIGQNNNA
+3989 ATNSFSFQGQNNNA

-4036 GPFSASDTSTRGI
+4036 GPFSPSDTSTRGI
-4049 ATLGNGSAVGGAFA
+4049 ATIGNGSAVGGAFA
-4063 GLPTNPLKPY
+4063 VTNPLKPY

-4105 AGAGGIDF
+4105 AGTGGIDF

-4127 AWATFQGLSP
+4127 AWATFQGLP
-4137 ARQQLLVNRAFLDFL
+4137 QARQQLLVNRSFLDFL
-4152 IQVGKDFKNPAS
+4152 IQVGKDYKNPSS

-4169 NARAYTAISTLFPAG
+4169 YARAYAAISTLFPAG
-4184 YGYTDNSLGIDGKA
+4184 YGYTDDSLSVAGKA

-4210 ASVLETQMGGDI
+4210 ASVLESQMGGDI

-4254 TIRAFAND
+4254 VIRAFAND

-4302 LSEICTV
+4302 LSEICTIG
-4309 DGYCYIN
+4309 GYCYIN

-4358 RGNAITLVAPVVLNA
+4358 RGNDITLVALVVLNA
-4373 FNLQATGTVTGLA
+4373 YNVQATGTVTGLA
-4386 STPTPS
+4386 FTPTPS
-4392 TTLSAVTN
+4392 TTLAAVTN
-4400 NATAATQQAGQPAPN
+4400 NATAATQQSGQPAPN

-4432 GSGGDDATPSNSGS
+4432 GSGGDDATPAGTSGGGDSQKQSS
-4446 GSNQKPN
+4446 G
-4453 GSDDERR
+4453 DDERR
-4460 RRGGGQ
+4460 RRGQQP

>member
-80 LQAAQSVARGLA
+80 LQAAQSAARGLA
-92 ANAPSTVP
+92 ASAPSTVP
-100 NGLNAGGLVPNTGLA
+100 NGLNAGGLVPNSGLA

-136 SGSQTTVN
+136 SGGQTTVN
-144 INQTQA
+144 INQTQPQ
-150 RAVLN
+150 AVLN

-235 GSNYQVYL
+235 GGNYQGFL
-243 QSGLFSLLGDPL
+243 QSGLFSLLGDPF
-255 TAGVPANAASGA
+255 TSGVAANAASGA
-267 TIFNQGNGGK
+267 TIFNQGKGGK
-277 VIVQPGAT
+277 VTVQPGAT

-309 SNAGAINTR
+309 SNAGAINAR

-345 MQVVVGTTGN
+345 MQVVIGTTGN
-355 AAVNPLPSGSGVV
+355 DPVNPLPSGSGVV

-376 VSNSGAV
+376 MSSSGAV

-413 CGQGA
+413 CGQGT
-418 CLPGTDG
+418 CLPGTNG

-453 PTSANG
+453 PTSTNG
-459 VRNAPYFQTVLQP
+459 ASNAPYFQTVLQP
-472 QINITAVGSVD
+472 QVNITAVGSVD

-515 LEKGS
+515 LEQGS
-520 TVDLSGIAGVTL
+520 TIDLSGIAGVTL

-601 TVGGNFTT
+601 TVGGNFAT
-609 SGKNVV
+609 SGRNVV

-628 VQYTGGMISTTRLLG
+628 VQYTGGLISTTRLLG

-660 VGVGS
+660 VGVGN

-700 YVTGA
+700 YITGA

-754 ITFTAQT
+754 ITFTAAAGGSSQ
-761 GTGNQNNVVLTSQ
+761 QNVVLTPQ
-774 ADAGPDPYGLS
+774 ADAGSDPYGLN
-785 GLSFANA
+785 GLNFANA
-792 ANWSPGLANGLFPM
+792 SNWSPTLANGVFPI

-811 SNSSLGAVSIKGAQR
+811 SNLSLGAVSIKGAQR

-842 ITLDNVVTIDGTLS
+842 ITLDSVATIDGTLS

-870 TQKQPAQPPVPALV
+870 VKQPQQPPVPALI

-895 RWVNDSGL
+895 RWVNDTGL
-903 SADQLEGRAYVN
+903 SQDQLEGRAYVN

-922 TIAASNGPVR
+922 TIAASDGPSFS
-932 GDGAFIDV
+932 DGLFIDV
-940 TQSIVLLP
+940 TQSILLSP

-953 LSGGGYVDTT
+953 VSGGGYVDTT
-963 GKVKIGSDGLPVG
+963 GKLKIGSDGLPVG
-976 KGGSLTLSLY
+976 KGGSLTVSSY
-986 TGTFSGHPG
+986 TGGFGGSVG
-995 NQDGDSGFNVP
+995 NSQGISAYNVT
-1006 PHGTNPDGTVNHP
+1006 PHGTKPDGTESHA
-1019 DQANVLLG
+1019 DQSSALLG

-1032 GGFDGGG
+1032 GGLDGGG
-1039 TLTLQASTIVV
+1039 TLTLQASGITV
-1050 DGATADVTS
+1050 DGATTEVTS
-1059 YASGATANA
+1059 YVSGATASA
-1068 IANNTRIPVPGFA
+1068 ISASGGSPVAGLI

-1095 FFTSGSFS
+1095 FFTSGGFS
-1103 QYTLTD
+1103 QYTLSD
-1109 AYGGTTITAGTQLL
+1109 IYGGTTITAGTQLL

-1128 TALLSGR
+1128 TALLTGR
-1135 EVQIPTGARVRDFAS
+1135 EAQAPTGARVRDFAS

-1163 LTLGGT
+1163 LSLGGT
-1169 NVLVDRGAAIVTDPL
+1169 NVLIDRGAAIVTDPL
-1184 ATVTLSPIGTADIL
+1184 ATVTLSPIATADIL
-1198 GSIVVPA
+1198 GSIVAPA
-1205 GSITAGSIAAAG
+1205 GTITATGQE
-1217 SVVRI
+1217 VRI
-1222 GATATLDVSGVF
+1222 GATAVLDVSGVF

-1262 AEPGAQFNLKGAAV
+1262 AEPGAQFNLQGAAV
-1276 TAESNLIQVPQSGF
+1276 TADSNLIQVPQSGF

-1299 WSNGGSLLLSGTT
+1299 WSNGGSLQLSGTT

-1318 VDAAGGAPLAAGGSL
+1318 VEAAGGAPLAVGGSL
-1333 TIGVINNNAIGAPP
+1333 TIGVINPNAKGAPP
-1347 TPDSIVV
+1347 TPDTIVV

-1360 ATNLPASGATATPG
+1360 ATNLPASGVSATPG

-1388 SVTLNGRTIAFD
+1388 SVTLNAGKIAFD
-1400 GSLNVAIPGALTLYA
+1400 GSVNVSIPGALTLYA
-1415 RNGRF
+1415 RNGHV
-1420 AIADASVV
+1420 AIADGSVV
-1428 NLNAGYVRVVGG
+1428 NLNAGYVRMVGVGVGG
-1440 TGALGSIVPAAG
+1440 VSIVPTAG
-1452 AGVLN
+1452 AGTLN

-1468 IGLDNVGDANFTSA
+1468 IGLDNAGTVNLTSA
-1482 GAIRLLPNYYGFV
+1482 GAIRLLPQYYGFI
-1495 DGGPGSGETIF
+1495 DGSFNSGEAAF
-1506 GGALAVP
+1506 GGALLVP

-1521 EIYPVSNTAFLLMS
+1521 EIYPVSNTDFLLMS
-1535 TGTSLSASTVT
+1535 SGAIT

-1575 LWAPLGNIILGL
+1575 LWAPLGNIVLGV
-1587 RTASDLPTQIGR
+1587 R
-1599 AIKNATGVDFTQQAL
+1599 
-1614 ASTGSVKLTA
+1614 TGSDVPAQFIKAIANEGGVNFAAGTFTPTANVTLTA

-1642 IDGTTWYEGNNI
+1642 VDGTTWYEGASNNQG
-1654 STAIVPPVLAAPPS
+1654 VPVLAAPPS
-1668 KSISLFGTDVA
+1668 KSISLFGANVA

-1721 ITSTY
+1721 ITPTY

-1733 ALVPTYSATVAAY
+1733 ALVPTYSATVASY

-1760 IPAGANATAAAG
+1760 IPAGASATAVAD

-1786 VTIGGGSGIPAGSYT
+1786 VTIGAGSGIPAGTYT

-1823 NPNAVASTFSA
+1823 NPNTVASTSSA
-1834 DGSQYI
+1834 DGSQYVT
-1840 AGTLGNTL
+1840 GTLGNTL

-1945 IRAADQAVPVGDCLA
+1945 IRAADQAVPAGDCLA

-1997 DGVQNITASAL
+1997 NGIQNITTSAL

-2035 LVTGRGLVIGDGSVV
+2035 LVTGRGLVIGDGSVI

-2096 KVSRIYVP
+2096 NVSRIYVP
-2104 GQYAGNGP
+2104 GQYSGP
-2112 PPSSQTPLGAFS
+2112 GPLPSSQTPLGAFS
-2124 IGAGAVIDGGNA
+2124 VGAGAIIDGGNA

-2200 YDANGLQ
+2200 YDASGLQ

-2289 IAFSG
+2289 VAFSG

-2363 DLVTVSG
+2363 DPVTVSG

-2381 GTAIVNANGA
+2381 GTAIVDANGA
-2391 VTGIKLTSSGS
+2391 LTGVKLTASGS

-2408 DSISVDSA
+2408 DSISVNSA
-2416 TGDGGAQLTAALG
+2416 TGDGGAQLTASLG
-2429 VVGVS
+2429 VVGVT

-2472 TNPGDGYLGTPTIKI
+2472 TNPGDGYLSTPTIKI

-2508 INAGTGYSSLPT
+2508 TNAGTGYSSLPT
-2520 VTFSGGGAAAANM
+2520 LTFSGGGAAAANM
-2533 VLSAPAFVVNSG
+2533 VLSAPAILVNSG

-2554 NVSLITGAGTRP
+2554 NISLVTGAGTKP
-2566 ASVASNIGGVLAVA
+2566 ASVASNIGGVLAIA

-2605 VVLGSGALIDASGSR
+2605 IVLGSGALIDASGSR

-2670 NAASLDGALDGSA
+2670 NAAVLDGTLDGSA

-2692 TLQAGSLGGA
+2692 TLQANSIGGA
-2702 AGLPLAAFSG
+2702 AGLPLTAFTG

-2819 PDSNGGVNATYGY
+2819 PDANGAVNATYGY
-2832 QNISTS
+2832 QNMSTS
-2838 GAISVAP
+2838 GAISVAA

-2851 SGGPGGANINNAGG
+2851 SGGPGGPNINNAGG
-2865 AVIIRAPI
+2865 SVIIRAPI

-2885 TVIGVVD
+2885 TVRGVVD

-2942 DQHGNTT
+2942 DQNGNTT

-3049 LVYRTATGGEPGTLL
+3049 LVYRTATGGEPGSLV

-3069 NVNINATVSDGF
+3069 NVNINATVTDGF
-3081 FVNYKAPQGADA
+3081 FVNYTPRGGDA
-3093 SALYASE
+3093 ASLYASE
-3100 LNSSLYN
+3100 LNSSLYQ
-3107 AYHGMFNSNG
+3107 AYLGMFPDGNNL
-3117 VLQYSS
+3117 VYNS
-3123 SGIADYL
+3123 SGIVDYL
-3130 VKTGGSW
+3130 VKTNGAW
-3137 SGLPSSPAS
+3137 SGPSSPTAS
-3146 PSASFFGLSQ
+3146 PSAAFFGLSD
-3156 AAYDALRLQF
+3156 AAYNALALQF
-3166 ELAQPFVISSGDARV
+3166 KLAQPVVISSGDPAV
-3181 VDQYNQYYSEYLR
+3181 IDQYNLYYSQYLR

-3211 NPSTG
+3211 NPSMTG
-3216 VSARGGIVLSYA
+3216 VSAQGGIVLSYA
-3228 DFVDYTSTIPG
+3228 DFVAYTQARNVLTRLDPS
-3239 SAGLN
+3239 LN
-3244 PSRNAIPAAPTLSS
+3244 VIPAAPSTSTL
-3258 EYFNLGTGIGNF
+3258 YYNLTTGLGRLLYNPGTGNVVAA
-3270 LISPNGNLIARTG
+3270 SG
-3283 DYASKW
+3283 DYATKW
-3289 TAYFLSVINTNLLN
+3289 TAYFLSVINTNLVN
-3303 SGKSRLNIYIP
+3303 SGKFKLNNFIP
-3314 REILTAGG
+3314 AASLPGG
-3322 GMDYAAGLD
+3322 LDNAAGID
-3331 YANGVLAAI
+3331 FADGVLAAI

-3345 APPPAYD
+3345 APPP
-3352 TVRSTY
+3352 TY
-3358 LPSSS
+3358 TTLQGSYMPAGD
-3363 SPPPADRIANNPS
+3363 PTPPADRIANNPS
-3376 VYNPVGGGYGIVY
+3376 TYNPPGGRASIVY
-3389 NATAASQLM
+3389 NTTSASQLM

-3413 AGAAFAGNAPS
+3413 AGAAFTGNTAPV
-3424 ADPNAVVSLSSQSPA
+3424 DPNAVIVVSAQSPTVA
-3439 VTGDVAIDGH
+3439 GNVAIDGH
-3449 TSYLNPLSP
+3449 TSYSNPLT
-3458 LGTKTVYIPTLVRT
+3458 GTGGTVNVPTIVRT
-3472 GTGSITITA
+3472 GTGSITISA
-3481 AGNVELRDQV
+3481 AGNVELRDQLT
-3491 APGAVYTA
+3491 PGAVYTA
-3499 GAAVAT
+3499 GAATAT
-3505 PADFNAPTVPA
+3505 PADFIAPTLPVGYA
-3516 LYTLQPNGLVSA
+3516 LRSNGFVSA
-3528 PAWASA
+3528 PAWAT
-3534 GGAVTV
+3534 GGGSVTV

-3552 IDADG
+3552 IDVDG
-3557 SQTGVTGAST
+3557 NQTGVAGAST

-3586 PFAACAAA
+3586 PFAGCASV

-3601 AAWINYATFFQGFGA
+3601 AAWVNYATFFQGFGA

-3621 ISLAAG
+3621 ITLSAG

-3679 RGAGLIRVGGA
+3679 RGAGLIKVGGA
-3690 VQATTSNPLNGGL
+3690 VQATTSNPLNQGL
-3703 PTLGI
+3703 PTVGI
-3708 TNDGSS
+3708 TNDGGS
-3714 VAGTYA
+3714 VVGTYA

-3740 TLGNVYDPAALPLNA
+3740 TLGNVYDPATLPLNLGIQA
-3755 GVQTNAG
+3755 DPT
-3762 RYLPGANSDSNVAWS
+3762 RYLPGASPDLFNASNVAWS
-3777 NYFTSYGSGSGVS
+3777 NYFTSYGSGSGIS
-3790 LTSLTGDMTGPTVSS
+3790 LTSITGDVAAPTVSS
-3805 TGGSIAGLFV
+3805 ANNGSSLIAGLFV
-3815 HNAGSGSFALGGD
+3815 HNAGNPILGGF

-3833 VGLLLPATFEL
+3833 VGLLLPATLDL

-3857 VSNVLP
+3857 VSSLVP
-3863 SNNGNVSLVAAG
+3863 SNTGTVNLVAAG
-3875 TIDLGLGLA
+3875 TVNLGAGLA
-3884 MPDLDPSVAR
+3884 MPDLDPSTAR
-3894 YIGSTTI
+3894 YVGSN
-3901 SDSTT
+3901 SDQNA

-3917 PWANLTQALHAD
+3917 PWATLTQALHAND
-3929 DSVPVVIAAGK
+3929 PVPVVISAGK
-3940 DIYAVNPV
+3940 DIYAVNTDAGFG
-3948 SNFAASLTLIKPARI
+3948 SSLTLIKPARI
-3963 EAGNNIYAGIAPGG
+3963 EAGNNIYAGIAQGG
-3977 GVSTTSNGTPLS
+3977 GVSTTSNGTPQANISLT
-3989 GASSFNFIGQNNNA
+3989 FIGQNNNA
-4003 TDITSIVAG
+4003 TDITSIAAG

-4036 GPFSASDTSTRGI
+4036 GPFSASDVPTRGI

-4099 YVDPAQ
+4099 YVDPAH
-4105 AGAGGIDF
+4105 AGTGGIDF

-4127 AWATFQGLSP
+4127 AWAAFQGLP
-4137 ARQQLLVNRAFLDFL
+4137 QARQQLLVNRAFLDFL
-4152 IQVGKDFKNPAS
+4152 VQVGKDFKNPSS

-4169 NARAYTAISTLFPAG
+4169 YARAYTAISTLFPAG
-4184 YGYTDNSLGIDGKA
+4184 YGYTDDSLSVGGKA

-4254 TIRAFAND
+4254 AIRAFAND

-4339 SNVTLVAPRGT
+4339 SNVTLIAPRGT
-4350 IDLGAAGI
+4350 IDLGSAGI
-4358 RGNAITLVAPVVLNA
+4358 RGNEITLVAPVVLNA

-4392 TTLSAVTN
+4392 TTLSAVNN

-4432 GSGGDDATPSNSGS
+4432 GSGGDDATPGSSGG
-4446 GSNQKPN
+4446 GSQKPN

-4460 RRGGGQ
+4460 RRGGEQ

>member
-63 AQNSQ
+63 AQNTQ

-80 LQAAQSVARGLA
+80 LQAAQSAARGLA
-92 ANAPSTVP
+92 ASAPSTVP
-100 NGLNAGGLVPNTGLA
+100 NGLNAGGLVPNSGLA

-150 RAVLN
+150 QAVLN

-235 GSNYQVYL
+235 GSNYQGFL
-243 QSGLFSLLGDPL
+243 QSGLFSLLGDVQAQSPGV
-255 TAGVPANAASGA
+255 TGAGAA
-267 TIFNQGNGGK
+267 IFNQGSGGK
-277 VIVQPGAT
+277 VTVLPGAI
-285 IDTTGKLSANGDG
+285 IDTTGKLSASGDG
-298 GYVALLADGGV
+298 GYVALLGDGGV
-309 SNAGAINTR
+309 SNAGAITTR
-318 NGQIILASDAS
+318 NGQIILASDTS
-329 VTLATP
+329 VALITP
-335 LSTAVGTQTA
+335 QSTVVGTQTA
-345 MQVVVGTTGN
+345 MQVR
-355 AAVNPLPSGSGVV
+355 AAGGLV
-368 TNQASGLL
+368 TNEAAGLL
-376 VSNSGAV
+376 VSNDGAV
-383 TLAGGSINQLGAIVA
+383 TLAGGSIKQLGGVVA
-398 STATTRTGSIKLTTV
+398 TTSTTRTGSISLNTV
-413 CGQGA
+413 CPSGA
-418 CLPGTDG
+418 TCAPGADA
-425 NIVLGAAS
+425 NIVLGSAS

-453 PTSANG
+453 LTSANG
-459 VRNAPYFQTVLQP
+459 ASNAPYFQTVLQP
-472 QINITAVGSVD
+472 QINITAASNVD
-483 VQGSGAGGAGAL
+483 VQGGSATGDSGAL
-495 IKAPGAALTIGADS
+495 IKAPSAALSILAGVVAGSNAVSTA
-509 VNGTVL
+509 GTVL

-520 TVDLSGIAGVTL
+520 TIDLSGIAGVTL

-660 VGVGS
+660 VGVGN

-679 KLTEIYLSPWGGGSN
+679 KLTEIFLSPWGGGSN

-700 YVTGA
+700 YITGA

-719 NDIIGNVVAG
+719 NDIIGNVTAG

-735 AGSSNLSPADQM
+735 AGSSNLSLADQM
-747 PKGASLS
+747 PKGASLN
-754 ITFTAQT
+754 ITFAVPPQSDSTQHA
-761 GTGNQNNVVLTSQ
+761 VLTPQ
-774 ADAGPDPYGLS
+774 ADAGSDPYGLN
-785 GLSFANA
+785 GLNLANA
-792 ANWSPGLANGLFPM
+792 SSWSPTLANGVFPI

-811 SNSSLGAVSIKGAQR
+811 SNASLGAVSIKGARR

-842 ITLDNVVTIDGTLS
+842 ITLDGVATIDGTLS

-863 LTGFTYP
+863 LTGFMYASQLPQVPST
-870 TQKQPAQPPVPALV
+870 PAVV

-895 RWVNDSGL
+895 RWVNDTGL
-903 SADQLEGRAYVN
+903 PADQLEGRAYVN
-915 GGSVSIS
+915 GGNVSIT
-922 TIAASNGPVR
+922 TIAASNGPSQT
-932 GDGAFIDV
+932 DGIFTDV
-940 TQSIVLLP
+940 TQGIVLSP

-953 LSGGGYVDTT
+953 LSGGGYVDST
-963 GKVKIGSDGLPVG
+963 GKIKVGSDGLPVG
-976 KGGSLTLSLY
+976 KGGSLTIVTY
-986 TGTFSGHPG
+986 FGDFGGKIVDPNNGG
-995 NQDGDSGFNVP
+995 NNGFNVP

-1019 DQANVLLG
+1019 DQASVLLG

-1039 TLTLQASTIVV
+1039 TLTLKASTIVV
-1050 DGATADVTS
+1050 DGGTAEVTS
-1059 YASGATANA
+1059 YASSATAGA
-1068 IANNTRIPVPGFA
+1068 IANYTGSPVTGFV

-1095 FFTSGSFS
+1095 FFTSGGFS

-1109 AYGGTTITAGTQLL
+1109 AYGGTTVTAGTQLL

-1135 EVQIPTGARVRDFAS
+1135 EAQIPTGARVRDFAS

-1163 LTLGGT
+1163 LSLGGT

-1184 ATVTLSPIGTADIL
+1184 ATVTLSPIATADIL
-1198 GSIVVPA
+1198 GSIVAPA
-1205 GSITAGSIAAAG
+1205 GTITATGQE
-1217 SVVRI
+1217 VRV
-1222 GATATLDVSGVF
+1222 GAIATLDVSGVF

-1262 AEPGAQFNLKGAAV
+1262 AEPGAQFNLQGAAV
-1276 TAESNLIQVPQSGF
+1276 TANSNLIQVPQSGF

-1299 WSNGGSLLLSGTT
+1299 WSNGGSLQLTGKT
-1312 VYFAGT
+1312 VYFAGS
-1318 VDAAGGAPLAAGGSL
+1318 VDAAGAGPLAAGGSL
-1333 TIGVINNNAIGAPP
+1333 TVGVINPTAVGAPP
-1347 TPDSIVV
+1347 TPDTIVV
-1354 EQPGVV
+1354 QQPGVV

-1388 SVTLNGRTIAFD
+1388 SVTLNAGKIAFD
-1400 GSLNVAIPGALTLYA
+1400 GSVNVSIPGALTLYA
-1415 RNGRF
+1415 RNGHV
-1420 AIADASVV
+1420 AIADGSVV
-1428 NLNAGYVRVVGG
+1428 NLNAGYVRMVGVGVGG
-1440 TGALGSIVPAAG
+1440 VSIVPTAG
-1452 AGVLN
+1452 AGTLN
-1457 VTAQWIDLERG
+1457 VTARWIDLERG
-1468 IGLDNVGDANFTSA
+1468 IGLDNAGSVNLVSA
-1482 GAIRLLPNYYGFV
+1482 GAIRLLPQYYGFI
-1495 DGGPGSGETIF
+1495 DGGLSSGETVF
-1506 GGALAVP
+1506 GGALLVP

-1521 EIYPVSNTAFLLMS
+1521 EIYPVSNTDFLLMS
-1535 TGTSLSASTVT
+1535 TGPSSAIT
-1546 IAQNGVPTA
+1546 IAQNGVATT
-1555 PLSAGGSIVVS
+1555 PLSVGGGIVLS

-1575 LWAPLGNIILGL
+1575 LWAPLGNIVLGV
-1587 RTASDLPTQIGR
+1587 RTGSDVSAQFIKAIANEGGINFASGTFVPTASVT
-1599 AIKNATGVDFTQQAL
+1599 L
-1614 ASTGSVKLTA
+1614 AA

-1635 VIPDGYT
+1635 VVPDGYT
-1642 IDGTTWYEGNNI
+1642 VDGTTWYQGAPNSNH
-1654 STAIVPPVLAAPPS
+1654 IVPQVLTAPPS

-1688 NGGGDVYA
+1688 NGGGDIYA
-1696 TEFVAGTGGSRNVL
+1696 TEFVAGTGGSRNAL
-1710 ATYQQNLANGS
+1710 TTYQQNPANGS
-1721 ITSTY
+1721 ITPTY
-1726 ADGRQVY
+1726 ADARQVY
-1733 ALVPTYSATVAAY
+1733 ALVPTYSSAVAAF
-1746 DSNLAFAPYYSGLV
+1746 DPNFAFSPYFSGLV
-1760 IPAGANATAAAG
+1760 VPPATTFGASVAG
-1772 ARQPFANGIAPGQS
+1772 GSQPFASGIAPGQS
-1786 VTIGGGSGIPAGSYT
+1786 VTIGAGSGIPAGTYT

-1823 NPNAVASTFSA
+1823 NPNTVASTSSS
-1834 DGSQYI
+1834 DGSQYVT
-1840 AGTLGNTL
+1840 GTLGNSL

-1914 GTNRFAPGTSDLAPG
+1914 GTNRFAPGTSELAPG

-1945 IRAADQAVPVGDCLA
+1945 IRAADQAVPAGDCLA

-1997 DGVQNITASAL
+1997 NGVQNITASAL

-2035 LVTGRGLVIGDGSVV
+2035 LVTGRGLVIGDASVV

-2060 DRDITIGALPVKQS
+2060 DRDITIGALPVQQS

-2247 TGTGITGAGGILT
+2247 TGTGITGAGGTLT

-2283 FNAGRA
+2283 FNAGKA
-2289 IAFSG
+2289 VAFSG

-2302 VAAAALLFDIGGVT
+2302 VAAAALTFDIGGVT

-2342 AALLGVVS
+2342 TALLGVVS

-2363 DLVTVSG
+2363 DPVTVSG

-2381 GTAIVNANGA
+2381 GTAIVSANGA
-2391 VTGIKLTSSGS
+2391 VTGVKLTSSGS

-2416 TGDGGAQLTAALG
+2416 TGDGGAQLTASLG
-2429 VVGVS
+2429 VVGVT

-2449 FANGGGGVATTA
+2449 FANGGGGVATSA

-2472 TNPGDGYLGTPTIKI
+2472 TNPGDGYLSTPTINI

-2508 INAGTGYSSLPT
+2508 TNAGTGYSNLPT
-2520 VTFSGGGAAAANM
+2520 VTFAGGGAGAANM
-2533 VLSAPAFVVNSG
+2533 VLSAPAIVVNSG

-2554 NVSLITGAGTRP
+2554 NISLVTGAGTKP
-2566 ASVASNIGGVLAVA
+2566 AGVASNTGGVLAIM

-2670 NAASLDGALDGSA
+2670 NTAALDGALNGSA

-2702 AGLPLAAFSG
+2702 AGLPLTAFSG

-2750 IDASGPSGGQ
+2750 IDASGPTGGQ

-2781 GSAVLKASYA
+2781 GGAVLKASYA

-2819 PDSNGGVNATYGY
+2819 PDANGAVNATYGY
-2832 QNISTS
+2832 QNMSTS
-2838 GAISVAP
+2838 GAISVAS
-2845 GALFDV
+2845 GAMFDV
-2851 SGGPGGANINNAGG
+2851 SGGPGGPNINNAGG

-2885 TVIGVVD
+2885 TVRGVVD

-2907 AVWSTTDSSTGAQH
+2907 AVWNTTDSSTGAQH

-2942 DQHGNTT
+2942 DQNGNTT

-2964 LATGTIFIVTAPNA
+2964 LATGTIFVVSQPNA

-2998 PAGGGASFA
+2998 PARGGASIA
-3007 NMHVRPEIDLINPSL
+3007 GMHVRPEIDLINPSL

-3049 LVYRTATGGEPGTLL
+3049 LVYRTATGGEPGSLV

-3069 NVNINATVSDGF
+3069 NVNINATVTDGF
-3081 FVNYKAPQGADA
+3081 FVNYTPRGGDA

-3100 LNSSLYN
+3100 LNSSLYQ
-3107 AYHGMFNSNG
+3107 AYLGMFPDGNNL
-3117 VLQYSS
+3117 VYNS
-3123 SGIADYL
+3123 SGIVDYL
-3130 VKTGGSW
+3130 VKTNGSW
-3137 SGLPSSPAS
+3137 PGPSSPTAS
-3146 PSASFFGLSQ
+3146 PSAAFFGLSD
-3156 AAYDALRLQF
+3156 AAYNALALQF
-3166 ELAQPFVISSGDARV
+3166 KLAQPVVISSSDPAV
-3181 VDQYNQYYSEYLR
+3181 IDQYNLYYSQYLR

-3228 DFVDYTSTIPG
+3228 DFVAYTNTIPG
-3239 SAGLN
+3239 VLN
-3244 PSRNAIPAAPTLSS
+3244 RVDPSVNVIPAAPTTSTQ
-3258 EYFNLGTGIGNF
+3258 YYNLTNGIGRLLYNSGTGNVV
-3270 LISPNGNLIARTG
+3270 TG
-3283 DYASKW
+3283 AQDYATKW
-3289 TAYFLSVINTNLLN
+3289 TAYFLSVINTNLVN
-3303 SGKSRLNIYIP
+3303 SGKPKLNNSLI
-3314 REILTAGG
+3314 TASLPVGL
-3322 GMDYAAGLD
+3322 DYAAGVD
-3331 YANGVLAAI
+3331 FANGVLAAI

-3345 APPPAYD
+3345 APPPAY
-3352 TVRSTY
+3352 TAVQGTY
-3358 LPSSS
+3358 LASTDQV
-3363 SPPPADRIANNPS
+3363 PPADRIANNPA
-3376 VYNPVGGGYGIVY
+3376 VYNPVGGTLSIVY
-3389 NATAASQLM
+3389 NTTSASQLM

-3413 AGAAFAGNAPS
+3413 AGADFTVANTPPV
-3424 ADPNAVVSLSSQSPA
+3424 DPNAVISLSSQSPTL
-3439 VTGDVAIDGH
+3439 TGDVSIDGH
-3449 TSYLNPLSP
+3449 TSYPNKLSIA
-3458 LGTKTVYIPTLVRT
+3458 LGTTTINVPTFVRT
-3472 GTGSITITA
+3472 GTGSITIAA

-3491 APGAVYTA
+3491 APGAVYTG
-3499 GAAVAT
+3499 GAATAT
-3505 PADFNAPTVPA
+3505 PADFNAPTLPA
-3516 LYTLQPNGLVSA
+3516 LYTVQPNGLVSA
-3528 PAWASA
+3528 PAWATG

-3540 TAGGSIIGIEMP
+3540 TAGGSIVGIEMP
-3552 IDADG
+3552 TDVDG

-3601 AAWINYATFFQGFGA
+3601 AAWVNYATFFQGFGA

-3621 ISLAAG
+3621 ITLSAG

-3641 VVGGGFTSANPPKVT
+3641 VVGGGFTSADPPKVT

-3679 RGAGLIRVGGA
+3679 RGAGLIRVGGS
-3690 VQATTSNPLNGGL
+3690 VQATTSNPLNQGL
-3703 PTLGI
+3703 PTLGV

-3714 VAGTYA
+3714 VTSSYA
-3720 LPLLLAVQDGFITLA
+3720 LPLLLAVQDGFIALA

-3755 GVQTNAG
+3755 GVQTEAV
-3762 RYLPGANSDSNVAWS
+3762 RYLPGVAPFTIGNGAWS
-3777 NYFTSYGSGSGVS
+3777 NYFTSYGSGSGIS
-3790 LTSLTGDMTGPTVSS
+3790 LTSITGDVTGPTVSANS
-3805 TGGSIAGLFV
+3805 VPGLFV
-3815 HNAGSGSFALGGD
+3815 HNANSNISLGGN

-3833 VGLLLPATFEL
+3833 VGLLLPATFDL

-3875 TIDLGLGLA
+3875 TISLEAGLV
-3884 MPDLDPSVAR
+3884 MPDLS
-3894 YIGSTTI
+3894 STITEYVGFNNGVDLANVI
-3901 SDSTT
+3901 S
-3906 LVSNSINPLGL
+3906 PLGL
-3917 PWANLTQALHAD
+3917 PPAAFNQALHAN

-3940 DIYAVNPV
+3940 DIYAVDPV
-3948 SNFAASLTLIKPARI
+3948 NVLGASLTLIKPARI

-3977 GVSTTSNGTPLS
+3977 GVSTTSNGTPQ
-3989 GASSFNFIGQNNNA
+3989 ANISFNFVGQNNNA
-4003 TDITSIVAG
+4003 TDITSIAAG

-4036 GPFSASDTSTRGI
+4036 GPFSASDTPTRGI
-4049 ATLGNGSAVGGAFA
+4049 ATLGNGSAVGGAFN
-4063 GLPTNPLKPY
+4063 LSNPLKPY

-4099 YVDPAQ
+4099 YVDPAH
-4105 AGAGGIDF
+4105 AGTGGIDF

-4127 AWATFQGLSP
+4127 AWATFQGLSQ

-4152 IQVGKDFKNPAS
+4152 IQVGKDFKNPSS

-4169 NARAYTAISTLFPAG
+4169 YARAYTAISTLFPAG
-4184 YGYTDNSLGIDGKA
+4184 YGYTDNSLSVDGKA

-4234 HSSLDTLSPSQ
+4234 HSSLDTLTPNQ

-4254 TIRAFAND
+4254 TIRAFAD
-4262 SILVNQSR
+4262 ASILVNQSR

-4302 LSEICTV
+4302 LSEICTAN
-4309 DGYCYIN
+4309 GYCYVN

-4339 SNVTLVAPRGT
+4339 SNVTLIAPRGT
-4350 IDLGAAGI
+4350 IDLGSAGI
-4358 RGNAITLVAPVVLNA
+4358 RGNEITLVAPVVLNA

-4392 TTLSAVTN
+4392 TTLSAVNN

-4432 GSGGDDATPSNSGS
+4432 GSGGDDAAPAGSGS
-4446 GSNQKPN
+4446 GNNQKPN
-4453 GSDDERR
+4453 SSDDERR
-4460 RRGGGQ
+4460 RRGGEQ

>member
-80 LQAAQSVARGLA
+80 LQAAQSAARGLA
-92 ANAPSTVP
+92 VSAPSTVP
-100 NGLNAGGLVPNTGLA
+100 NGLNAGGLVPNSGLA

-150 RAVLN
+150 QAVLN

-235 GSNYQVYL
+235 GSNYQGYL
-243 QSGLFSLLGDPL
+243 QSGLFSLLGD
-255 TAGVPANAASGA
+255 VPTSANITIKNAAGA
-267 TIFNQGNGGK
+267 AIFNQGSGGK
-277 VIVQPGAT
+277 VVVQPGAI

-309 SNAGAINTR
+309 SNAGAIITR
-318 NGQIILASDAS
+318 NGQIILASDNS
-329 VTLATP
+329 VTLVTP
-335 LSTAVGTQTA
+335 LLTAVGVQTA
-345 MQVVVGTTGN
+345 MRVLAGG
-355 AAVNPLPSGSGVV
+355 GVV
-368 TNQASGLL
+368 TNDASGLL
-376 VSNSGAV
+376 SSSSGAV
-383 TLAGGSINQLGAIVA
+383 TLAGGSINQLGGIVA
-398 STATTRTGSIKLTTV
+398 TTSTTRTGSISLSTT
-413 CGQGA
+413 CLQGGCA
-418 CLPGTDG
+418 AGADG
-425 NIVLGAAS
+425 NIVLGSAS
-433 LTSILPDETSG
+433 LTTILPDETSG

-459 VRNAPYFQTVLQP
+459 ASNAPYFQTVLQP

-483 VQGSGAGGAGAL
+483 VQGTGAGGAGAL

-509 VNGTVL
+509 VIGTVL

-520 TVDLSGIAGVTL
+520 TIDLSGIAGVTL

-594 QSIDQIL
+594 QSIDQVL

-615 QQPGASIN
+615 QQPGAAIN

-660 VGVGS
+660 VGIGN

-700 YVTGA
+700 YITGA

-754 ITFTAQT
+754 ITFAAPS
-761 GTGNQNNVVLTSQ
+761 GAGSANQNNVVLTSQ
-774 ADAGPDPYGLS
+774 ADAGPDPYGLGS
-785 GLSFANA
+785 LNFANA
-792 ANWSPGLANGLFPM
+792 SSWSPALANGVFPI

-811 SNSSLGAVSIKGAQR
+811 SNASLGAISTKGARR
-826 LDMATNAVLS
+826 LDVATNATLS

-842 ITLDNVVTIDGTLS
+842 IALDGVATVDGTLS

-863 LTGFTYP
+863 LTGFTYASGGP
-870 TQKQPAQPPVPALV
+870 QQPSAPAVV

-895 RWVNDSGL
+895 RWVNDTGL
-903 SADQLEGRAYVN
+903 STDQLEGRAYVN
-915 GGSVSIS
+915 GGTVSIT
-922 TIAASNGPVR
+922 TIAASNGPSVN
-932 GDGAFIDV
+932 DGLFTDV
-940 TQSIVLLP
+940 TQSIVLSP
-948 GSVID
+948 GSIVD

-963 GKVKIGSDGLPVG
+963 GKIKTGAAGLPVG
-976 KGGSLTLSLY
+976 KGGNLTLMTY
-986 TGTFSGHPG
+986 AGDFPGQVVTGSESGTTPY
-995 NQDGDSGFNVP
+995 NVL
-1006 PHGTNPDGTVNHP
+1006 PHGTKPDGTLSHP

-1039 TLTLQASTIVV
+1039 TLTLKASTVVV
-1050 DGATADVTS
+1050 DGGTAEVTS
-1059 YASGATANA
+1059 YASSATARA
-1068 IANNTRIPVPGFA
+1068 IANYTGSPVTGFI
-1081 VSDAK
+1081 VTDAK

-1095 FFTSGSFS
+1095 FFTSGGFS
-1103 QYTLTD
+1103 QYTLSD
-1109 AYGGTTITAGTQLL
+1109 IYGGTTVTAGTQLL

-1135 EVQIPTGARVRDFAS
+1135 EAQIPTGARVRDFAS
-1150 LGLLPDGLRKPVS
+1150 LGLLPDGLRKAVS
-1163 LTLGGT
+1163 LSLAGT

-1184 ATVTLSPIGTADIL
+1184 ATVTLNPIATADIL
-1198 GSIVVPA
+1198 GSIVAPA
-1205 GSITAGSIAAAG
+1205 GTITATGQE
-1217 SVVRI
+1217 VRI
-1222 GATATLDVSGVF
+1222 GATAVLDVSGVF

-1262 AEPGAQFNLKGAAV
+1262 AEPGAQFNLQGAAV
-1276 TAESNLIQVPQSGF
+1276 TAASNLIQVPQAGF

-1299 WSNGGSLLLSGTT
+1299 WSNGGSLQLSGTT

-1318 VDAAGGAPLAAGGSL
+1318 VDAAGGAPLAAGGGL

-1388 SVTLNGRTIAFD
+1388 SVTLNAGKIAFD
-1400 GSLNVAIPGALTLYA
+1400 GSVNVKIPGALTLYA
-1415 RNGRF
+1415 RNGHV
-1420 AIADASVV
+1420 ANADGSVV
-1428 NLNAGYVRVVGG
+1428 NLNAGYVRMVGVGVGG
-1440 TGALGSIVPAAG
+1440 VSIVPTAG
-1452 AGVLN
+1452 AGTLN

-1468 IGLDNVGDANFTSA
+1468 IGLDNAGSVNLTSA
-1482 GAIRLLPNYYGFV
+1482 GPIRLLPQYYGFI
-1495 DGGPGSGETIF
+1495 DGGLSSGETVF
-1506 GGALAVP
+1506 GGALLVP

-1521 EIYPVSNTAFLLMS
+1521 EIYPVSNTDFLLMS
-1535 TGTSLSASTVT
+1535 TGPSSAIT

-1555 PLSAGGSIVVS
+1555 PLSIGGGIVLS

-1575 LWAPLGNIILGL
+1575 LWAPLGNIVLGV
-1587 RTASDLPTQIGR
+1587 RTGSDVSAQFIKAIANEGGINFASGTFVPTASVT
-1599 AIKNATGVDFTQQAL
+1599 L
-1614 ASTGSVKLTA
+1614 AA

-1635 VIPDGYT
+1635 AVPDGYT
-1642 IDGTTWYEGNNI
+1642 VDGTTWYQGAPNSNR
-1654 STAIVPPVLAAPPS
+1654 IVPQVLTAPPS

-1688 NGGGDVYA
+1688 NGGGDIYA

-1710 ATYQQNLANGS
+1710 TTYQQNPANGS
-1721 ITSTY
+1721 ITPTY

-1733 ALVPTYSATVAAY
+1733 ALVPTYSSAVAAF
-1746 DSNLAFAPYYSGLV
+1746 DPNFAFSPYYSGLV
-1760 IPAGANATAAAG
+1760 VPAGTTFGASATG
-1772 ARQPFANGIAPGQS
+1772 NSQPFANGIAPGQS
-1786 VTIGGGSGIPAGSYT
+1786 VTIGGGSGIPAGTYT
-1801 LLPGMYATLPGAYR
+1801 LLSGMYATLPGAYR

-1823 NPNAVASTFSA
+1823 NPNAVASTSSA
-1834 DGSQYI
+1834 DGSQYVT
-1840 AGTLGNTL
+1840 GTLGNTL

-1945 IRAADQAVPVGDCLA
+1945 IRAADQAVPAGDCLA

-2060 DRDITIGALPVKQS
+2060 DRDITIGALPVQQS

-2085 ALLRVSNGSTV
+2085 ALLRVSNGNTV

-2247 TGTGITGAGGILT
+2247 TGTGITGAGGTLT

-2289 IAFSG
+2289 VTFSG

-2329 VTISGGGGSGAQA
+2329 VIVSGGGGSGAQA
-2342 AALLGVVS
+2342 TALLGVVS

-2363 DLVTVSG
+2363 DPVTVSG

-2391 VTGIKLTSSGS
+2391 VTGVKLTSSGS

-2416 TGDGGAQLTAALG
+2416 TGDGGAQLTASLG
-2429 VVGVS
+2429 VVGVT

-2472 TNPGDGYLGTPTIKI
+2472 TNPGDGYLSTPTIKI

-2508 INAGTGYSSLPT
+2508 TNAGTGYSNLPT
-2520 VTFSGGGAAAANM
+2520 VTFAGGGAGAANM
-2533 VLSAPAFVVNSG
+2533 VLSAPAIVVNSG

-2554 NVSLITGAGTRP
+2554 NISLVTGAGTKP

-2580 GGSITDSA
+2580 GGAITDSA

-2605 VVLGSGALIDASGSR
+2605 VVLGSGGLIDASGSR

-2670 NAASLDGALDGSA
+2670 NTATLDGALDGSA

-2692 TLQAGSLGGA
+2692 TLQAGSIGGA
-2702 AGLPLAAFSG
+2702 AGLPLTAFSG

-2770 GGVTTGGVSIG
+2770 GGVTAGGVSIG
-2781 GSAVLKASYA
+2781 GSAVLKASYV

-2819 PDSNGGVNATYGY
+2819 PDANGAVNATYGY
-2832 QNISTS
+2832 QNMSTS
-2838 GAISVAP
+2838 GAISVAS

-2851 SGGPGGANINNAGG
+2851 SGGPGGPNINNAGG

-2885 TVIGVVD
+2885 TIRGVVD

-2942 DQHGNTT
+2942 DQNGNTT

-2983 YQNTLASFV
+2983 YQTTLASFV

-2998 PAGGGASFA
+2998 PARGGASFA
-3007 NMHVRPEIDLINPSL
+3007 GMHVRPEIDLINPSL

-3069 NVNINATVSDGF
+3069 NVNINATVTDGF
-3081 FVNYKAPQGADA
+3081 FVNYNLGGSDA
-3093 SALYASE
+3093 ASLYANE
-3100 LNSSLYN
+3100 LNSSLYQ
-3107 AYHGMFNSNG
+3107 AYLGMFPDGNN
-3117 VLQYSS
+3117 LAYSS

-3130 VKTGGSW
+3130 VKTNGSW
-3137 SGLPSSPAS
+3137 SGLPTSPAS
-3146 PSASFFGLSQ
+3146 PSAAFFGLSD
-3156 AAYDALRLQF
+3156 AAYNALALQF
-3166 ELAQPFVISSGDARV
+3166 KLAQPVVISSSDPTLIGAV
-3181 VDQYNQYYSEYLR
+3181 TDQYNLYYSQYLR

-3216 VSARGGIVLSYA
+3216 VSAHGGIVLSYA
-3228 DFVDYTSTIPG
+3228 DFVGY
-3239 SAGLN
+3239 AQ
-3244 PSRNAIPAAPTLSS
+3244 SR
-3258 EYFNLGTGIGNF
+3258 G
-3270 LISPNGNLIARTG
+3270 ISPNLSTVVIPSAPTTSTAYYNLTAGLGTIRFVGGNAVALTG
-3283 DYASKW
+3283 DYATRW
-3289 TAYFLSVINTNLLN
+3289 TAYFYNVITANLRG
-3303 SGKSRLNIYIP
+3303 SGKQTINNLVFPVSL
-3314 REILTAGG
+3314 ETAVGA
-3322 GMDYAAGLD
+3322 DFAH
-3331 YANGVLAAI
+3331 GVLAAI

-3352 TVRSTY
+3352 TLQGTY
-3358 LPSSS
+3358 LASTDPV
-3363 SPPPADRIANNPS
+3363 PPADRIANNPA
-3376 VYNPVGGGYGIVY
+3376 VYNPVGGTISTVY
-3389 NATAASQLM
+3389 NTTSASQLM

-3413 AGAAFAGNAPS
+3413 GGAAFTAANAQPV
-3424 ADPNAVVSLSSQSPA
+3424 DPNAVISLSSQSPS
-3439 VTGDVAIDGH
+3439 VTGSVTIDGH
-3449 TSYLNPLSP
+3449 TSYLNRLSIP
-3458 LGTKTVYIPTLVRT
+3458 AVGATTINIPTLVRT
-3472 GTGSITITA
+3472 GTGSITIAA

-3499 GAAVAT
+3499 GAATAT

-3516 LYTLQPNGLVSA
+3516 PYFINPNGLVSA
-3528 PAWASA
+3528 PAWATG

-3601 AAWINYATFFQGFGA
+3601 AAWVNYATFFQGFGA

-3621 ISLAAG
+3621 VTLSAG

-3679 RGAGLIRVGGA
+3679 RGAGVIRVGGA

-3708 TNDGSS
+3708 TNNGSS
-3714 VAGTYA
+3714 VSGTYA
-3720 LPLLLAVQDGFITLA
+3720 LPLLLAVQDGFITLG

-3740 TLGNVYDPAALPLNA
+3740 TLGNVYDPATLPLNA
-3755 GVQTNAG
+3755 GVQVRAEV
-3762 RYLPGANSDSNVAWS
+3762 YLPGASPDASNSSNGSWS
-3777 NYFTSYGSGSGVS
+3777 SYFTSYGPGSGVS
-3790 LTSLTGDMTGPTVSS
+3790 LTSTTGDLTGPTVSS
-3805 TGGSIAGLFV
+3805 TGGSPPITGLFV
-3815 HNAGSGSFALGGD
+3815 HNGSTGVITLGGN

-3833 VGLLLPATFEL
+3833 VGLLLPATFDL

-3875 TIDLGLGLA
+3875 TISLEAGLV
-3884 MPDLDPSVAR
+3884 MPDLSSSITEYVGFNNGVDLANV
-3894 YIGSTTI
+3894 I
-3901 SDSTT
+3901 S
-3906 LVSNSINPLGL
+3906 PLGL
-3917 PWANLTQALHAD
+3917 PPAALTQALHAND
-3929 DSVPVVIAAGK
+3929 LAPVVIAAGK
-3940 DIYAVNPV
+3940 DIYAVDPV
-3948 SNFAASLTLIKPARI
+3948 STFGASLTLIKPAWI
-3963 EAGNNIYAGIAPGG
+3963 EAGNNIYAGIAQGG
-3977 GVSTTSNGTPLS
+3977 GVSTTSNGTPQ
-3989 GASSFNFIGQNNNA
+3989 ANISFNFVGQNNNA

-4036 GPFSASDTSTRGI
+4036 GPFSASDTPTRGI

-4063 GLPTNPLKPY
+4063 GLPTNSLKPY

-4099 YVDPAQ
+4099 YVDPAH
-4105 AGAGGIDF
+4105 AGTGGIDF

-4127 AWATFQGLSP
+4127 AWVTFQGLPP

-4152 IQVGKDFKNPAS
+4152 IQVGKDFKNPS
-4164 PYFGQ
+4164 SLYFGQ
-4169 NARAYTAISTLFPAG
+4169 YARAYTAISTLFPAG
-4184 YGYTDNSLGIDGKA
+4184 YGYTDNSLSVDGKA

-4222 NILGPGG
+4222 NIVGPGG

-4234 HSSLDTLSPSQ
+4234 HSSLDTLSPNQ

-4254 TIRAFAND
+4254 TIRAFAD
-4262 SILVNQSR
+4262 ASILVNQSR

-4276 GDIGL
+4276 GDVGL

-4339 SNVTLVAPRGT
+4339 SNVALVAPRGT
-4350 IDLGAAGI
+4350 IDLGSAGI
-4358 RGNAITLVAPVVLNA
+4358 RAGNEVLLVAPVVLNA
-4373 FNLQATGTVTGLA
+4373 YNVQATTVAGLP
-4386 STPTPS
+4386 TVPTPS
-4392 TTLSAVTN
+4392 TTLSAVNN

-4446 GSNQKPN
+4446 GNNQKPN

>member
-1 MHSLPRSTS
+1 MHSLPRSIS
-10 RRGLLLAGVSSIAI
+10 RRGLLLAGASSIAI

-63 AQNSQ
+63 AQNTQ

-80 LQAAQSVARGLA
+80 LQAAQSAARGLA
-92 ANAPSTVP
+92 ASAPSTVA
-100 NGLNAGGLVPNTGLA
+100 NGLNAGGLVPNSGLA
-115 ASGVANPVTN
+115 ASGVANPVTT

-130 TPTQTS
+130 TPTQTN
-136 SGSQTTVN
+136 SGGQTTVN

-150 RAVLN
+150 QAVLN
-155 WQSFNVGRDTTVNF
+155 WQTFNVGRDTTVNF

-198 DGAVYLINQNGI
+198 DGAVYVINQNGI

-235 GSNYQVYL
+235 GSNYQGYL
-243 QSGLFSLLGDPL
+243 QSGLFSLLSD
-255 TAGVPANAASGA
+255 VPTNPSVTVTNASGA
-267 TIFNQGNGGK
+267 AIFNQGSGGK
-277 VIVQPGAT
+277 VVVQPGAI
-285 IDTTGKLSANGDG
+285 IDTTGKLSASGDG

-309 SNAGAINTR
+309 SNAGAITTR
-318 NGQIILASDAS
+318 NGQIILASDSS

-335 LSTAVGTQTA
+335 LSTAVGVQTA
-345 MQVVVGTTGN
+345 MRVLAGGG
-355 AAVNPLPSGSGVV
+355 LV
-368 TNQASGLL
+368 TSEASGFL
-376 VSNSGAV
+376 SSSSGAV
-383 TLAGGSINQLGAIVA
+383 TLAGGSINQLGGIVA
-398 STATTRTGSIKLTTV
+398 TTTTTRTGSIGLSTTCV
-413 CGQGA
+413 QGGCA
-418 CLPGTDG
+418 AGANG

-433 LTSILPDETSG
+433 FTSILPDETSG

-459 VRNAPYFQTVLQP
+459 ASNAPYFQTVLQP

-509 VNGTVL
+509 VIGTVL

-520 TVDLSGIAGVTL
+520 TIDLSGIAGVTL
-532 PMSINQISILVTAA
+532 PMSMNQISILVTAA

-628 VQYTGGMISTTRLLG
+628 VQYTSGLISTTRLLG

-700 YVTGA
+700 YITGA

-735 AGSSNLSPADQM
+735 AGSSNLSLADQM
-747 PKGASLS
+747 PKGASLN
-754 ITFTAQT
+754 ITFAVPPQSDATQHA
-761 GTGNQNNVVLTSQ
+761 VLTPQ
-774 ADAGPDPYGLS
+774 ADAGSDPYGLN
-785 GLSFANA
+785 GLNFANA
-792 ANWSPGLANGLFPM
+792 SNWSPALANGVFPI

-811 SNSSLGAVSIKGAQR
+811 SNASLGAISIKGARR

-842 ITLDNVVTIDGTLS
+842 ITLDGVATIDGTLS

-863 LTGFTYP
+863 LTGFMYASQLPQVPST
-870 TQKQPAQPPVPALV
+870 PAVV

-895 RWVNDSGL
+895 RWVNDTGL
-903 SADQLEGRAYVN
+903 SEDQLEGRAYVN
-915 GGSVSIS
+915 GGSVSIM
-922 TIAASNGPVR
+922 TIAASNGPSQT
-932 GDGAFIDV
+932 DGIFTDV
-940 TQSIVLLP
+940 TQSIVLSP

-953 LSGGGYVDTT
+953 LSGGGYVDST
-963 GKVKIGSDGLPVG
+963 GKIKIGSDGLPVG
-976 KGGSLTLSLY
+976 KGGSLTIVTY
-986 TGTFSGHPG
+986 FGDFGGKIVDPNNGG
-995 NQDGDSGFNVP
+995 NNGFNVP

-1019 DQANVLLG
+1019 DQASVLLG
-1027 GTIYA
+1027 GAIYA

-1039 TLTLQASTIVV
+1039 TLALKASTIVV
-1050 DGATADVTS
+1050 DGGTAEVKS
-1059 YASGATANA
+1059 YASSATASA
-1068 IANNTRIPVPGFA
+1068 VANYTGSPVTGFA

-1095 FFTSGSFS
+1095 FFTSGGFS

-1123 LQRQP
+1123 LQQQP

-1135 EVQIPTGARVRDFAS
+1135 EARIPTGARVRDFAS

-1163 LTLGGT
+1163 LSLGGT
-1169 NVLVDRGAAIVTDPL
+1169 NVLIDRGAAVVTDPL
-1184 ATVTLSPIGTADIL
+1184 ATVTLNPIATADIL
-1198 GSIVVPA
+1198 GSIVAPA
-1205 GSITAGSIAAAG
+1205 GTITATGQE
-1217 SVVRI
+1217 VRV

-1249 DGGTISLLATTVV
+1249 DGGIISLLATTVV
-1262 AEPGAQFNLKGAAV
+1262 AEAGAQFNLQGAAV
-1276 TAESNLIQVPQSGF
+1276 TAESNLIQLPQGGLVPR
-1290 GPHFVGQAA
+1290 FVGQAA
-1299 WSNGGSLLLSGTT
+1299 WSNGGSLQLSGTT

-1318 VDAAGGAPLAAGGSL
+1318 VDASGGAPLATGGSL
-1333 TIGVINNNAIGAPP
+1333 TIGVINNNAVGAPP

-1400 GSLNVAIPGALTLYA
+1400 GSLNVTIPGALTLYA
-1415 RNGRF
+1415 RNGHF

-1468 IGLDNVGDANFTSA
+1468 IGLDNVGNANLTSA

-1495 DGGPGSGETIF
+1495 DGGPGAGETIF
-1506 GGALAVP
+1506 GGALVVP

-1535 TGTSLSASTVT
+1535 TGTLASASTVT

-1760 IPAGANATAAAG
+1760 IPAGANATAAAA

-1786 VTIGGGSGIPAGSYT
+1786 VTIGAGSGIPAGTYT

-1815 VVQVANNV
+1815 VVQVASNV
-1823 NPNAVASTFSA
+1823 NPNAVASTSSS
-1834 DGSQYI
+1834 DGSQYVT
-1840 AGTLGNTL
+1840 GTLGNTL

-1856 AVFQLQSQAV
+1856 AAFQLQSQAV

-1945 IRAADQAVPVGDCLA
+1945 IRAADRAVPAGDCLA
-1960 GSAPGC
+1960 GSAPDC

-1997 DGVQNITASAL
+1997 NGVQNITASAL

-2035 LVTGRGLVIGDGSVV
+2035 LVTGRGLVIGDGSVI

-2060 DRDITIGALPVKQS
+2060 DRDITIGALPVQQS

-2085 ALLRVSNGSTV
+2085 ALLRVSNGDTV

-2104 GQYAGNGP
+2104 GQYAGKGP

-2124 IGAGAVIDGGNA
+2124 VGAGAVIDGGNA

-2146 LASNAILNARNYDI
+2146 LASDAILNARNYDI

-2207 IGDAAHPIGTLTFD
+2207 IGDAVHPIGTLTFD
-2221 SAGLYSQGGNTTVN
+2221 SAGLYSKGGSTTVN

-2247 TGTGITGAGGILT
+2247 TGTGITGAGGTLT
-2260 LNASQVITEDVGT
+2260 LNASQVITEDVGA

-2302 VAAAALLFDIGGVT
+2302 VAAATLTFNIGGVT
-2316 IANPGTGYTSIPD
+2316 IANPGTGYTSVPD
-2329 VTISGGGGSGAQA
+2329 VTVSGGGGSGAQA
-2342 AALLGVVS
+2342 TALLGVVS

-2363 DLVTVSG
+2363 DPVTVFG

-2381 GTAIVNANGA
+2381 GTAIVDANGA
-2391 VTGIKLTSSGS
+2391 VTGVKLTAAGS

-2416 TGDGGAQLTAALG
+2416 TGDGGAQLTASLG
-2429 VVGVS
+2429 VVGVT

-2472 TNPGDGYLGTPTIKI
+2472 TNPGDGYLSTPTIKI

-2508 INAGTGYSSLPT
+2508 TNAGTGYSSLPT
-2520 VTFSGGGAAAANM
+2520 LTFAGGGAAAANM
-2533 VLSAPAFVVNSG
+2533 VLSAPAIVVNSG

-2554 NVSLITGAGTRP
+2554 NISLVTAAGTKP

-2670 NAASLDGALDGSA
+2670 NTAALDGTLDGSA

-2692 TLQAGSLGGA
+2692 TLQANSVGGA
-2702 AGLPLAAFSG
+2702 AGLPLTAFTG

-2770 GGVTTGGVSIG
+2770 GSVTTGGVSIG

-2791 AGDPSDPAYAAASLV
+2791 AGDASDPAYAAASLV

-2819 PDSNGGVNATYGY
+2819 PDANGAVNATYGY
-2832 QNISTS
+2832 QNMSTS
-2838 GAISVAP
+2838 GAIRVAA
-2845 GALFDV
+2845 GAMFDV
-2851 SGGPGGANINNAGG
+2851 SGGPGGPNINNSGG
-2865 AVIIRAPI
+2865 SVIIRAPI

-2907 AVWSTTDSSTGAQH
+2907 AVWSTTDSSTSAQH

-2949 DQNGNAIVAPTPQAP
+2949 DQNGNTIVAPTPQAP
-2964 LATGTIFIVTAPNA
+2964 LPTGTIFIVTAPNA

-2983 YQNTLASFV
+2983 YQSTLASFV

-3035 NLGAGSVD
+3035 NLGAGGVD

-3049 LVYRTATGGEPGTLL
+3049 LVYRTATGGEPGSLV

-3069 NVNINATVSDGF
+3069 NVNINAAVTDGF
-3081 FVNYKAPQGADA
+3081 FVNYNLGGTDA
-3093 SALYASE
+3093 ASLYANE
-3100 LNSSLYN
+3100 LNSSLYQ
-3107 AYHGMFNSNG
+3107 AYLGMFPDGNNLS
-3117 VLQYSS
+3117 YSS

-3130 VKTGGSW
+3130 VKTNGSW
-3137 SGLPSSPAS
+3137 SGLPTSPAS
-3146 PSASFFGLSQ
+3146 PSAAFFGLSD
-3156 AAYDALRLQF
+3156 AAYNALALQF
-3166 ELAQPFVISSGDARV
+3166 KLAQPVVISSSDPAV
-3181 VDQYNQYYSEYLR
+3181 SDQYNLYYSQYLR

-3228 DFVDYTSTIPG
+3228 DFVGY
-3239 SAGLN
+3239 AQ
-3244 PSRNAIPAAPTLSS
+3244 SR
-3258 EYFNLGTGIGNF
+3258 G
-3270 LISPNGNLIARTG
+3270 ISPNLSTVVIPSAPTTSTAYYNLTAGLGTIRFVNGNAVALTG
-3283 DYASKW
+3283 DYATRW
-3289 TAYFLSVINTNLLN
+3289 TAYFYNVITANLRGSNKQSVNTFVLPVSL
-3303 SGKSRLNIYIP
+3303 
-3314 REILTAGG
+3314 ET
-3322 GMDYAAGLD
+3322 AAGAD
-3331 YANGVLAAI
+3331 FANGVLAAI

-3352 TVRSTY
+3352 TLQSTY
-3358 LPSSS
+3358 LASTDPV
-3363 SPPPADRIANNPS
+3363 PPADRIANNPA
-3376 VYNPVGGGYGIVY
+3376 VYNPVGGTISTVF
-3389 NATAASQLM
+3389 NTTSASQLM

-3413 AGAAFAGNAPS
+3413 AGAAFTAANTSP
-3424 ADPNAVVSLSSQSPA
+3424 ADPNAVISLSPQSPT
-3439 VTGDVAIDGH
+3439 VTGSLTIDGH
-3449 TSYLNPLSP
+3449 TSYLNTLSP

-3472 GTGSITITA
+3472 GTGSITIAA
-3481 AGNVELRDQV
+3481 AGNVELRDQL
-3491 APGAVYTA
+3491 APGAVYTG
-3499 GAAVAT
+3499 GAAAAT
-3505 PADFNAPTVPA
+3505 PADFNTPTVPA
-3516 LYTLQPNGLVSA
+3516 AYFVNPNGLVSA
-3528 PAWASA
+3528 PAWATG
-3534 GGAVTV
+3534 GGAVTI

-3557 SQTGVTGAST
+3557 SQTGVTGGST

-3594 GSVACQT
+3594 GSIACQT
-3601 AAWINYATFFQGFGA
+3601 AAWVNYATFFQGFGA

-3621 ISLAAG
+3621 ITLSAG

-3679 RGAGLIRVGGA
+3679 RGAGLIRVGGS
-3690 VQATTSNPLNGGL
+3690 VQTTTSNLLNQGL
-3703 PTLGI
+3703 PTLGV
-3708 TNDGSS
+3708 TLSGSS
-3714 VAGTYA
+3714 VSSTYA

-3740 TLGNVYDPAALPLNA
+3740 TLGNVYDPATLPLNA
-3755 GVQTNAG
+3755 ALQARFD
-3762 RYLPGANSDSNVAWS
+3762 RYLPGAANESNAAWS
-3777 NYFTSYGSGSGVS
+3777 NMFTSYGPGSGIS
-3790 LTSLTGDMTGPTVSS
+3790 LTSLTGDLTGPTVSPA
-3805 TGGSIAGLFV
+3805 SIPGLFA
-3815 HNAGSGSFALGGD
+3815 HNADSGNYQLGVT

-3833 VGLLLPATFEL
+3833 VGLLLPATFDL
-3844 TALNGNLTLSKTD
+3844 AALSGNLTLSKTD

-3875 TIDLGLGLA
+3875 TLDLGLGLA
-3884 MPDLDPSVAR
+3884 MPDLDPNIAR
-3894 YIGSTTI
+3894 YIGSIAI
-3901 SDSTT
+3901 SDQTT
-3906 LVSNSINPLGL
+3906 LASNSINPLGL
-3917 PWANLTQALHAD
+3917 PWATLTKALHAND
-3929 DSVPVVIAAGK
+3929 PVPVVIAAGK
-3940 DIYAVNPV
+3940 DIFAVNADAGFG
-3948 SNFAASLTLIKPARI
+3948 SSLTLIKPARI

-3977 GVSTTSNGTPLS
+3977 GVSTTSNGTPQANISLT
-3989 GASSFNFIGQNNNA
+3989 FIGQNNNA
-4003 TDITSIVAG
+4003 ADITSIVAG

-4063 GLPTNPLKPY
+4063 GLPTSSLKPY

-4099 YVDPAQ
+4099 YVDPAH
-4105 AGAGGIDF
+4105 AGTGGIDF
-4113 LTDIAAVLGQPRDQ
+4113 LADIAAVLGQPRDQ
-4127 AWATFQGLSP
+4127 AWATFQGLSQ

-4152 IQVGKDFKNPAS
+4152 IQVGKDFKNPSS

-4169 NARAYTAISTLFPAG
+4169 NARAYTAIATLFPAG

-4302 LSEICTV
+4302 LSEICTT

-4326 AALVTLPGQDPTK
+4326 AALVTLPGQDPTR

-4392 TTLSAVTN
+4392 TTLSAVTS

-4432 GSGGDDATPSNSGS
+4432 GSGGDDAAPAGSSGGGNSQTPNS
-4446 GSNQKPN
+4446 
-4453 GSDDERR
+4453 SDDERR

>member
-1 MHSLPRSTS
+1 MHSLSRSTS
-10 RRGLLLAGVSSIAI
+10 RRGLLLAGASSIAI

-63 AQNSQ
+63 AQNTQ

-92 ANAPSTVP
+92 ASTPSAVP
-100 NGLNAGGLVPNTGLA
+100 NGLNVGGLVPSSGLA

-136 SGSQTTVN
+136 SGGQATVN
-144 INQTQA
+144 IDQTQPQ
-150 RAVLN
+150 AVLN

-189 SQILGSIRA
+189 SQILGSIKA

-235 GSNYQVYL
+235 GSNYQGFV
-243 QSGLFSLLGDPL
+243 QSGLFSLLSDVP
-255 TAGVPANAASGA
+255 TAANITTANASGA
-267 TIFNQGNGGK
+267 AIFNQGNGGK
-277 VIVQPGAT
+277 VTVQPGAI

-309 SNAGAINTR
+309 SNAGAITTR
-318 NGQIILASDAS
+318 NGQIILAADSN
-329 VTLATP
+329 VTLVTP
-335 LSTAVGTQTA
+335 LSTAVGTRTA
-345 MQVVVGTTGN
+345 MRVLAGGG
-355 AAVNPLPSGSGVV
+355 LV
-368 TNQASGLL
+368 TNEASGLL
-376 VSNSGAV
+376 SSSSGAV
-383 TLAGGSINQLGAIVA
+383 TLAGGSINQLGGIVA
-398 STATTRTGSIKLTTV
+398 TTATTRTGSISLNTTCV
-413 CGQGA
+413 QGGCA
-418 CLPGTDG
+418 SGADG
-425 NIVLGAAS
+425 NIVLGSAS
-433 LTSILPDETSG
+433 LTAILPDETSG

-459 VRNAPYFQTVLQP
+459 ASNAPYFQTVLQP

-495 IKAPGAALTIGADS
+495 VKAPGAALTIGADS
-509 VNGTVL
+509 VLGTVL
-515 LEKGS
+515 LEQGS
-520 TVDLSGIAGVTL
+520 TIDLSGIAGVTL

-551 PLAQALIGKTV
+551 PLAQSLIGKTV

-615 QQPGASIN
+615 QQPGATIN

-628 VQYTGGMISTTRLLG
+628 VQYAGGMISTTRLLG

-655 PTIAY
+655 PSIAY
-660 VGVGS
+660 VGVS
-665 GFTVLHKVNGVVDT
+665 GFTILHKVNGVVDT
-679 KLTEIYLSPWGGGSN
+679 KLTEVYLSPWGGSSN

-700 YVTGA
+700 YITGA

-735 AGSSNLSPADQM
+735 AGSSNLAPADQM

-754 ITFTAQT
+754 ITFTA
-761 GTGNQNNVVLTSQ
+761 GAGSVNQNNVVLAPQ
-774 ADAGPDPYGLS
+774 ADVGPDPYGLGS
-785 GLSFANA
+785 LNLANA
-792 ANWSPGLANGLFPM
+792 SNWSPALVNGVFPI

-811 SNSSLGAVSIKGAQR
+811 SNSSFGAISIKGAQR
-826 LDMATNAVLS
+826 LDIATNATLS

-842 ITLDNVVTIDGTLS
+842 IALDGVATIDGTLS

-863 LTGFTYP
+863 LTGFTYLANKP
-870 TQKQPAQPPVPALV
+870 QLPPVPALV

-895 RWVNDSGL
+895 RWVNDTGL
-903 SADQLEGRAYVN
+903 LSDQLEGRAYVN
-915 GGSVSIS
+915 GGSVDIK
-922 TIAASNGPVR
+922 TYAASNGP
-932 GDGAFIDV
+932 DGGEGVFIDV
-940 TQSIVLLP
+940 TQSIVVAP

-953 LSGGGYVDTT
+953 VSGGGYVDTL
-963 GKVKIGSDGLPVG
+963 GKLKTGSDGLPIG
-976 KGGSLTLSLY
+976 KGGSVSLVTY
-986 TGTFSGHPG
+986 GLINYPARGEGQNP
-995 NQDGDSGFNVP
+995 FNVV
-1006 PHGTNPDGTVNHP
+1006 PHGTNPDGTINYP

-1039 TLTLQASTIVV
+1039 TLTLQASAIAV
-1050 DGATADVTS
+1050 DGATAEVTS
-1059 YASGATANA
+1059 YLSSAAASA
-1068 IANNTRIPVPGFA
+1068 IATSTGMPVVGFS

-1095 FFTSGSFS
+1095 FFTSGGFS
-1103 QYTLTD
+1103 QYALTD
-1109 AYGGTTITAGTQLL
+1109 AYGGVAITAGTQLL
-1123 LQRQP
+1123 LQQQP
-1128 TALLSGR
+1128 TAVPSGR
-1135 EVQIPTGARVRDFAS
+1135 EVKIPTGARVRDFAS

-1163 LTLGGT
+1163 LSLGGT

-1184 ATVTLSPIGTADIL
+1184 ATVTVNAVATNIL
-1198 GSIVVPA
+1198 GSIVAPA
-1205 GSITAGSIAAAG
+1205 GSITATGTE
-1217 SVVRI
+1217 VRI
-1222 GATATLDVSGVF
+1222 GATAVLDVSGVF
-1234 VPNPQVKTYSTGTVR
+1234 VPNPQVITYSTGTVR

-1262 AEPGAQFNLKGAAV
+1262 AEPGALFNLQGAAAM
-1276 TAESNLIQVPQSGF
+1276 AESNLIQVPQGASARG
-1290 GPHFVGQAA
+1290 FVGQAA
-1299 WSNGGSLLLSGTT
+1299 WSNGGSLQLSGTT
-1312 VYFAGT
+1312 IYFAGN
-1318 VDAAGGAPLAAGGSL
+1318 VNAAGGAPLAAGGSL
-1333 TIGVINNNAIGAPP
+1333 TVGVINRNAVGAPP
-1347 TPDSIVV
+1347 TPDTIVV
-1354 EQPGVV
+1354 EQPGMV
-1360 ATNLPASGATATPG
+1360 ATNLPAPGMSAAPG
-1374 AFIGADTLSNSGFD
+1374 AFIGADTLSNSSFD
-1388 SVTLNGRTIAFD
+1388 SVTLNAQTIAFD
-1400 GSLNVAIPGALTLYA
+1400 GSVNVAIPGALTLYT
-1415 RNGRF
+1415 RTGHF
-1420 AIADASVV
+1420 VLADASVV

-1440 TGALGSIVPAAG
+1440 DGGNGAIVPAAG
-1452 AGVLN
+1452 GGVLN
-1457 VTAQWIDLERG
+1457 VNAQWIDLERG
-1468 IGLDNVGDANFTSA
+1468 IGLDNVGNANFTST
-1482 GAIRLLPNYYGFV
+1482 GAIRLLPNYYGFI
-1495 DGGPGSGETIF
+1495 DGSIGGGESIF
-1506 GGALAVP
+1506 GGALLVP

-1521 EIYPVSNTAFLLMS
+1521 EIYPVSDTAFLLMS
-1535 TGTSLSASTVT
+1535 TGAPSFSTIT

-1555 PLSAGGSIVVS
+1555 PLSAGGSIVLS

-1575 LWAPLGNIILGL
+1575 LWAPLGNIILGV
-1587 RTASDLPTQIGR
+1587 RTASDIPAQIGN
-1599 AIKNATGVDFTQQAL
+1599 AIKKATTFDLTQQAVTSTESVTL
-1614 ASTGSVKLTA
+1614 AA

-1642 IDGTTWYEGNNI
+1642 VDGATWYQGALGGSN
-1654 STAIVPPVLAAPPS
+1654 AAKVVPVLAAPPS
-1668 KSISLFGTDVA
+1668 KSISLFGTNVA

-1688 NGGGDVYA
+1688 NGGGDIYA
-1696 TEFVAGTGGSRNVL
+1696 TEFVAGSGGNRNVL
-1710 ATYQQNLANGS
+1710 TTYQQNPASG
-1721 ITSTY
+1721 TFTPTY

-1733 ALVPTYSATVAAY
+1733 ALVPTYSAGVAAY
-1746 DSNLAFAPYYSGLV
+1746 DPTFAFGPYYSGLV
-1760 IPAGANATAAAG
+1760 VPAGISSTAVPAG
-1772 ARQPFANGIAPGQS
+1772 TAQPFANGIAPGQS
-1786 VTIGGGSGIPAGSYT
+1786 VTIGAGSGIPAGTYT

-1823 NPNAVASTFSA
+1823 NPNTAANTSSP
-1834 DGSQYI
+1834 DGSQYVL
-1840 AGTLGNTL
+1840 ATLGNTL

-1856 AVFQLQSQAV
+1856 AVFQLQSQSV
-1866 WSRYSRIDITSGTTF
+1866 WSQYSRIDITSGTTY
-1881 FRNQALAAGKAPPPL
+1881 FRNQALAAGNAPPPL

-1905 GAINSLDLA
+1905 GAINSLNLA
-1914 GTNRFAPGTSDLAPG
+1914 GTNRFSPGTSDLAPG

-1936 VQIGGSNIL
+1936 VQISGRNIL
-1945 IRAADQAVPVGDCLA
+1945 ILASDKAVPAGDCVG
-1960 GSAPGC
+1960 GSAAGC
-1966 TGSVNYLVLD
+1966 TDETNYLVLD

-1997 DGVQNITASAL
+1997 NGAQNITAGAL

-2020 TGPELLLVSLAGDGN
+2020 TGPELLLVSLAGDGG

-2050 RAIGAVPGGT
+2050 RAVGSVPDGT
-2060 DRDITIGALPVKQS
+2060 DRDITIGALPVQQP

-2085 ALLRVSNGSTV
+2085 ALLRVSNGNTA
-2096 KVSRIYVP
+2096 KVSRLYVP
-2104 GQYAGNGP
+2104 GQYTGNGP
-2112 PPSSQTPLGAFS
+2112 PPTSSTPLGAFS
-2124 IGAGAVIDGGNA
+2124 VGAGAVIDGGNA

-2146 LASNAILNARNYDI
+2146 LASDAILNARNYDI
-2160 AGSVINIGGGSTGIV
+2160 AGSVINIGGGSSGIV
-2175 LNPAVLANFNDAV
+2175 LNSAVLANFNDAV
-2188 SVRLRSATVINL
+2188 SVRLRSATVTNL

-2221 SAGLYSQGGNTTVN
+2221 SAGLYGQGGNTTVN

-2247 TGTGITGAGGILT
+2247 TGTGITGAGGTLI

-2273 KHLGGFSQIY
+2273 KHLGGFSQVY
-2283 FNAGRA
+2283 FNAGKA
-2289 IAFSG
+2289 VAFSG
-2294 NGTLDTGS
+2294 NGTLDSAS
-2302 VAAAALLFDIGGVT
+2302 VAAAALTFNIGGIT
-2316 IANPGTGYTSIPD
+2316 IANPGSGYTGIPD
-2329 VTISGGGGSGAQA
+2329 VIVSDGGGSGAEA
-2342 AALLGVVS
+2342 VASLGVVS
-2350 FAVVSGGSGYSNG
+2350 LAVVSGGSGYSNG
-2363 DLVTVSG
+2363 DPVTVFG

-2376 PVTAT
+2376 PVIAT
-2381 GTAIVNANGA
+2381 GTAIVNSNGA
-2391 VTGIKLTSSGS
+2391 ITGVKMTASGA
-2402 GFPGFV
+2402 GFPGYIDFV
-2408 DSISVDSA
+2408 SVDSA
-2416 TGDGGAQLTAALG
+2416 TGDGSADFTASLG
-2429 VVGVS
+2429 VVGVT

-2449 FANGGGGVATTA
+2449 FANAGGAGTKT

-2472 TNPGDGYLGTPTIKI
+2472 TNPGDGYVASPTISI

-2508 INAGTGYSSLPT
+2508 TNAGTGYSSIPV
-2520 VTFSGGGAAAANM
+2520 VTISGGGGGAANM
-2533 VLSAPAFVVNSG
+2533 VLSAPAITVNNG

-2554 NVSLITGAGTRP
+2554 TVSLLTAAGTKP
-2566 ASVASNIGGVLAVA
+2566 ASVASNIGGALAITGA
-2580 GGSITDSA
+2580 SITDTA

-2605 VVLGSGALIDASGSR
+2605 VVLGSGASIDASGSR
-2620 ITILDVVQDAP
+2620 ITIVDVVQDAP
-2631 GGNVQLASTTGNVIV
+2631 GGDVQLASTAGNVII
-2646 GQGATVSVA
+2646 GQGATVNVA
-2655 GAGRGFAGSLSILAA
+2655 GAGHGFAGSLSILAA
-2670 NAASLDGALDGSA
+2670 NAATLDGTLDGSA
-2683 AFKDLGGSF
+2683 AFKDLGGNF
-2692 TLQAGSLGGA
+2692 TLQAANLGGA
-2702 AGLPLAAFSG
+2702 AGLPLGVFTGSFSM
-2712 GFSVRLGTGDIRIE
+2712 RLGNGDIRIE

-2738 VANNGSVVVNGT
+2738 VANNGSVIVNGT

-2760 ISLYGAGVTA
+2760 ISLYGAGVT
-2770 GGVTTGGVSIG
+2770 GNGVTAGGVSIG
-2781 GSAVLKASYA
+2781 GGAVLNASYA

-2819 PDSNGGVNATYGY
+2819 PAADGSVNSTYGY
-2832 QNISTS
+2832 QNITTS
-2838 GAISVAP
+2838 GTISVAA
-2845 GALFDV
+2845 GATFDV
-2851 SGGPGGANINNAGG
+2851 SGGPGGPNINNAGG
-2865 AVIIRAPI
+2865 SVIIRAPI

-2885 TVIGVVD
+2885 SVAGVVD
-2892 GGGNPIGKGVVLNPY
+2892 AGGNPIGKGVVLNPY
-2907 AVWSTTDSSTGAQH
+2907 AVWSTTDSSTGTKH

-2942 DQHGNTT
+2942 DQKGNTT
-2949 DQNGNAIVAPTPQAP
+2949 DQNGNPIAAPTPQTP
-2964 LATGTIFIVTAPNA
+2964 LATGSVFIVTTPND
-2978 DHVGF
+2978 DHIGF
-2983 YQNTLASFV
+2983 YQDTLASFV
-2992 QNLAVT
+2992 RNVAVT
-2998 PAGGGASFA
+2998 PAAGGASFGG
-3007 NMHVRPEIDLINPSL
+3007 MHVRPEIDLINPSL
-3022 DINKGNITVASNW
+3022 DVNNGNITVASNW

-3049 LVYRTATGGEPGTLL
+3049 LVYRTTSGGEPGSLL
-3064 LQARN
+3064 LQAKN

-3081 FVNYKAPQGADA
+3081 FVNYTPPRATDA
-3093 SALYASE
+3093 ASLYASE
-3100 LNSSLYN
+3100 VSSSLYQS
-3107 AYHGMFNSNG
+3107 YLGMFPDGNNL
-3117 VLQYSS
+3117 VYDS

-3130 VKTGGSW
+3130 VKTNGSW
-3137 SGLPSSPAS
+3137 SGPSAPIAS
-3146 PSASFFGLSQ
+3146 PSAAFFGMSS
-3156 AAYDALRLQF
+3156 AAYNALRLQF
-3166 ELAQPFVISSGDARV
+3166 KLAAPAVITADDPAV
-3181 VDQYNQYYSEYLR
+3181 ADQYNLYYSQYLR

-3216 VSARGGIVLSYA
+3216 VSAHGGIVLSYA
-3228 DFVDYTSTIPG
+3228 DFVAYTSTIPL
-3239 SAGLN
+3239 AGGNSQRPN
-3244 PSRNAIPAAPTLSS
+3244 PSINAIPAAPTLST
-3258 EYFNLGTGIGNF
+3258 EYFNLGTGIGSLF
-3270 LISPNGNLIARTG
+3270 LNSGNGNVVALTS
-3283 DYASKW
+3283 DYATKW
-3289 TAYFLSVINTNLLN
+3289 TAYFLSVINTNLVS
-3303 SGKSRLNIYIP
+3303 SGKSKLGSYLP
-3314 REILTAGG
+3314 RELLLQGSI
-3322 GMDYAAGLD
+3322 DYATGLD
-3331 YANGVLAAI
+3331 YANGVLAAV

-3345 APPPAYD
+3345 APPPAYS

-3358 LPSSS
+3358 LASTSAV
-3363 SPPPADRIANNPS
+3363 PPADQIANNPA
-3376 VYNPVGGGYGIVY
+3376 VYDAVGGTFSIVY
-3389 NATAASQLM
+3389 NSTSAAQLM

-3413 AGAAFAGNAPS
+3413 AGAAFTANTPPV
-3424 ADPNAVVSLSSQSPA
+3424 DPNAVISLPSQSPT
-3439 VTGDVAIDGH
+3439 VTGSVTIDGH
-3449 TSYLNPLSP
+3449 TSYVNKLAQPGAS
-3458 LGTKTVYIPTLVRT
+3458 TTIDIPTLVRT

-3499 GAAVAT
+3499 GAATAT

-3516 LYTLQPNGLVSA
+3516 LYNVQPNGVVSA
-3528 PAWASA
+3528 PAWATG

-3557 SQTGVTGAST
+3557 TQTGVAGAST

-3621 ISLAAG
+3621 ISLSAG
-3627 ADIIDIGASLPETL
+3627 ADIIDVGASLPETL
-3641 VVGGGFTSANPPKVT
+3641 VVSGGFTAANPPRIT
-3656 YYGGGNLSVTAGG
+3656 YYGGGNLRVTAGG
-3669 NLLSSDFLVG
+3669 DLLSSDFLVG
-3679 RGAGLIRVGGA
+3679 RGAGLIRVGGSA
-3690 VQATTSNPLNGGL
+3690 QATTSNPLNQGL
-3703 PTLGI
+3703 PTLGV

-3714 VAGTYA
+3714 ITGTYA
-3720 LPLLLAVQDGFITLA
+3720 LPLLLAVQDGFISLV
-3735 ARGSV
+3735 ARDSV
-3740 TLGNVYDPAALPLNA
+3740 TLGSVYDPASLPLNA
-3755 GVQTNAG
+3755 GVQSNVQ
-3762 RYLPGANSDSNVAWS
+3762 RYLPGVSADPKNSGNFSWS
-3777 NYFTSYGSGSGVS
+3777 NYFTSYGPGSGIS
-3790 LTSLTGDMTGPTVSS
+3790 LTSMTGDVTGPTISAA
-3805 TGGSIAGLFV
+3805 GSPAPISGLFT
-3815 HNAGSGSFALGGD
+3815 HNGSFTSGTQKLGGFAD
-3828 ANASI
+3828 AST
-3833 VGLLLPATFEL
+3833 VGLLLPATFDL
-3844 TALNGNLTLSKTD
+3844 AALSGDVALSTTD
-3857 VSNVLP
+3857 VSTLLP
-3863 SNNGNVSLVAAG
+3863 STTGTVNLVAAG
-3875 TIDLGLGLA
+3875 SIKLGAGLA
-3884 MPDLDPSVAR
+3884 MPDLDPSIAR
-3894 YIGSTTI
+3894 YIGSTAI
-3901 SDSTT
+3901 DSTT

-3917 PWANLTQALHAD
+3917 SWATLTRALHAD
-3929 DSVPVVIAAGK
+3929 DPDPAIIAAGK
-3940 DIYAVNPV
+3940 DIYAVNIDGGG
-3948 SNFAASLTLIKPARI
+3948 SLATTVTLIKPVRI
-3963 EAGNNIYAGIAPGG
+3963 EAGNNIYAGIAPSGD
-3977 GVSTTSNGTPLS
+3977 VSTTSNGTPMANL
-3989 GASSFNFIGQNNNA
+3989 SFNFIGQNNNA
-4003 TDITSIVAG
+4003 ADITSIAAG

-4036 GPFSASDTSTRGI
+4036 GPFSASDSPPNTTTRGI
-4049 ATLGNGSAVGGAFA
+4049 ATIGNGSALGGAF
-4063 GLPTNPLKPY
+4063 TVSNPLKPY
-4073 LPSKGAELDLL
+4073 LPSQGAELDLL

-4099 YVDPAQ
+4099 YVDPAR
-4105 AGAGGIDF
+4105 AGTGGIDF
-4113 LTDIAAVLGQPRDQ
+4113 LTDIAAVLGQSRDQ

-4137 ARQQLLVNRAFLDFL
+4137 ARQQLLVNRALLDFL
-4152 IQVGKDFKNPAS
+4152 IQVGKDYKNSAS

-4169 NARAYTAISTLFPAG
+4169 YARAYTAISTLFPAG
-4184 YGYTDNSLGIDGKA
+4184 YGYTDNSLSVDGRA
-4198 APKIATGRFNVA
+4198 APKIATGKLNVS
-4210 ASVLETQMGGDI
+4210 ASVLETQMSGDV

-4234 HSSLDTLSPSQ
+4234 HNSLDTLTPSQ

-4254 TIRAFAND
+4254 TIRAFADD

-4309 DGYCYIN
+4309 GGYCYIN

-4350 IDLGAAGI
+4350 IDLGAAGV
-4358 RGNAITLVAPVVLNA
+4358 RGNDVTLVALVVLNA
-4373 FNLQATGTVTGLA
+4373 FNVQATGTVTGLA
-4386 STPTPS
+4386 FTPTPS
-4392 TTLSAVTN
+4392 TTLAAVTN

-4432 GSGGDDATPSNSGS
+4432 GSGGDDAAPGSSGGGDS
-4446 GSNQKPN
+4446 QKPN
-4453 GSDDERR
+4453 SSDDERR
-4460 RRGGGQ
+4460 RRGDQQ

>member
-1 MHSLPRSTS
+1 MDSLPRSTS

-37 WGGVSTAATQAA
+37 WGGVNSAATQAA
-49 VSAAQAAAQQAQQA
+49 VSAAQTAAQQAQQA

-80 LQAAQSVARGLA
+80 LQAAQSAARGLA
-92 ANAPSTVP
+92 ASAPSAVP
-100 NGLNAGGLVPNTGLA
+100 NGLNAGGLVPSSGLA

-130 TPTQTS
+130 TPTQTG
-136 SGSQTTVN
+136 SGGQTTVN

-150 RAVLN
+150 QAVLN

-177 AALNK
+177 AALNR

-189 SQILGSIRA
+189 SQILGSIKA
-198 DGAVYLINQNGI
+198 DGAVYLINQSGI

-224 ASTLDLPSKLS
+224 ASTLDLPTKLS
-235 GSNYQVYL
+235 GSNYQGFL
-243 QSGLFSLLGDPL
+243 QSGLFSLLGDLP
-255 TAGVPANAASGA
+255 TAANITTANASGA
-267 TIFNQGNGGK
+267 AIFNQGTGGK
-277 VIVQPGAT
+277 VTVQPGAI

-309 SNAGAINTR
+309 SNAGAITAR
-318 NGQIILASDAS
+318 NGQIILAADSN
-329 VTLATP
+329 VTLVTP
-335 LSTAVGTQTA
+335 LSTAVGSQTA
-345 MQVVVGTTGN
+345 MRVLAGG
-355 AAVNPLPSGSGVV
+355 GVV
-368 TNQASGLL
+368 SNEASGLL
-376 VSNSGAV
+376 SSSSGAV
-383 TLAGGSINQLGAIVA
+383 TLAGGSINQLGGIVA
-398 STATTRTGSIKLTTV
+398 TTSTTRTGSISLSTT
-413 CGQGA
+413 CAQGG
-418 CLPGTDG
+418 CLSGADG
-425 NIVLGAAS
+425 NIVLGSAS
-433 LTSILPDETSG
+433 LTAILPDETSG
-444 TLPTATLNT
+444 TLPTATLNST
-453 PTSANG
+453 TSANG
-459 VRNAPYFQTVLQP
+459 ASNAPYFQTVLQP
-472 QINITAVGSVD
+472 QINITAAGSVD
-483 VQGSGAGGAGAL
+483 VRGSGAGDAGAL
-495 IKAPGAALTIGADS
+495 IKAPGAALSIRAGVVADPGAVPTS
-509 VNGTVL
+509 GTVL
-515 LEKGS
+515 LENGS
-520 TVDLSGIAGVTL
+520 TIDLSGIAGVTL

-601 TVGGNFTT
+601 TVGGNFAT

-615 QQPGASIN
+615 QQPGATIN

-628 VQYTGGMISTTRLLG
+628 VQYTGGTISTTRLLG

-660 VGVGS
+660 VGVGG

-700 YVTGA
+700 YISGA

-735 AGSSNLSPADQM
+735 AGSSNLAPADQM
-747 PKGASLS
+747 PNGASLN
-754 ITFTAQT
+754 ITFAVPAQSDST
-761 GTGNQNNVVLTSQ
+761 QHVVLTPQ
-774 ADAGPDPYGLS
+774 ADAGSDPYGLN
-785 GLSFANA
+785 GLNLANA
-792 ANWSPGLANGLFPM
+792 SNWSPTLANGIFPV

-811 SNSSLGAVSIKGAQR
+811 SNAALGAVSIKGARR
-826 LDMATNAVLS
+826 LDMATNATLS

-842 ITLDNVVTIDGTLS
+842 ITLDNVAIIDGTLS

-870 TQKQPAQPPVPALV
+870 IKKPSHQPPVPAVVL
-884 IGPHAVLDVRG
+884 GPHAVLDVRG
-895 RWVNDSGL
+895 RWVNDTGL
-903 SADQLEGRAYVN
+903 SSDQLEGRAYVN
-915 GGSVSIS
+915 GGSVSIT
-922 TIAASNGPVR
+922 TISASYGPDDH
-932 GDGAFIDV
+932 DGAFVDV
-940 TQSIVLLP
+940 TQSIVLSP

-953 LSGGGYVDTT
+953 VSGGGYVDTT
-963 GKVKIGSDGLPVG
+963 GKIKIGTDGLPVG
-976 KGGSLTLSLY
+976 KGGSLTLSTY

-995 NQDGDSGFNVP
+995 SDQGQSDFNVP

-1039 TLTLQASTIVV
+1039 TLTLQTSTIAV

-1059 YASGATANA
+1059 YFSGAVANA
-1068 IANNTRIPVPGFA
+1068 IANYAGSSIAGA
-1081 VSDAK
+1081 GVSDNR

-1095 FFTSGSFS
+1095 FFTSGGFA
-1103 QYTLTD
+1103 QYALTGIC
-1109 AYGGTTITAGTQLL
+1109 GGVTVTAGTQLQL
-1123 LQRQP
+1123 TQQP
-1128 TALLSGR
+1128 TAMPTGR
-1135 EVQIPTGARVRDFAS
+1135 EVRIPTGARVRDFAT
-1150 LGLLPDGLRKPVS
+1150 LGVLPDGLRKPVS

-1169 NVLVDRGAAIVTDPL
+1169 DILIDRGAAIVTDPL
-1184 ATVTLSPIGTADIL
+1184 ASVSLNSNASATIL
-1198 GSIVVPA
+1198 GSITAPA
-1205 GSITAGSIAAAG
+1205 GSINVNT
-1217 SVVRI
+1217 VDLRV
-1222 GATATLDVSGVF
+1222 GATAVLDVSGVF
-1234 VPNPQVKTYSTGTVR
+1234 VPNPQVISYSTGTVR
-1249 DGGTISLLATTVV
+1249 DGGSISLLATTVV
-1262 AEPGAQFNLKGAAV
+1262 AEPAAQFNLQGAAV
-1276 TAESNLIQVPQSGF
+1276 TADSNLIQLPASSS

-1299 WSNGGSLLLSGTT
+1299 WSNGGSLQLSGTT

-1318 VDAAGGAPLAAGGSL
+1318 VDAAGGAPLATGGSL
-1333 TIGVINNNAIGAPP
+1333 TIGVINNTAVGAPP
-1347 TPDSIVV
+1347 TPDTIVV

-1360 ATNLPASGATATPG
+1360 ATNLPASGATAAPG

-1388 SVTLNGRTIAFD
+1388 SVTLNSRSLAFD
-1400 GSLNVAIPGALTLYA
+1400 GSLNVTIPGALTLYA
-1415 RNGRF
+1415 RNGHF
-1420 AIADASVV
+1420 AISDASTV

-1440 TGALGSIVPAAG
+1440 TGALGSIVPATG
-1452 AGVLN
+1452 AGTLN
-1457 VTAQWIDLERG
+1457 VTAQWIDLERA
-1468 IGLDNVGDANFTSA
+1468 IGLDNVGNANLTSA
-1482 GAIRLLPNYYGFV
+1482 GAIRLLPNYYGFI
-1495 DGGPGSGETIF
+1495 DGGPGSGETTF
-1506 GGALAVP
+1506 GGALVVP
-1513 GNLTLRAA
+1513 GNLALRAA

-1535 TGTSLSASTVT
+1535 TGTSPSASTIT
-1546 IAQNGVPTA
+1546 IGQNGVPTA

-1587 RTASDLPTQIGR
+1587 RTASDLPAQIGS
-1599 AIKNATGVDFTQQAL
+1599 AIKNATGLDFTQQAL
-1614 ASTGSVKLTA
+1614 APTESVKLTA

-1642 IDGTTWYEGNNI
+1642 IDGTTWYDGNING
-1654 STAIVPPVLAAPPS
+1654 TAIVPPVLAAPPS

-1710 ATYQQNLANGS
+1710 ATYQQNLANGN

-1760 IPAGANATAAAG
+1760 IPAGTNATAAAG
-1772 ARQPFANGIAPGQS
+1772 SRQPFANAIAPGQS
-1786 VTIGGGSGIPAGSYT
+1786 VTIGAGSGIPAGTYT

-1823 NPNAVASTFSA
+1823 NPNTVASTSSA
-1834 DGSQYI
+1834 DGSQYVT
-1840 AGTLGNTL
+1840 GTLGNSL
-1848 TGARSSQS
+1848 TGARASQS

-1866 WSRYSRIDITSGTTF
+1866 WSQYSRIDITSGTTY

-1914 GTNRFAPGTSDLAPG
+1914 GTNRFAPGTSVLAPG

-1945 IRAADQAVPVGDCLA
+1945 VLAADKTVPADDCLG

-1966 TGSVNYLVLD
+1966 TGAVNYLVLN
-1976 ADQISRLG
+1976 ADQISGLG
-1984 ASSVLIGGTAQVV
+1984 ASSVLIGGTAQIVN
-1997 DGVQNITASAL
+1997 GVQNITATAL

-2020 TGPELLLVSLAGDGN
+2020 TGPELLLVSLAGDGG
-2035 LVTGRGLVIGDGSVV
+2035 LAVGRGLVIGDGSVV
-2050 RAIGAVPGGT
+2050 RAVGTVPSGT
-2060 DRDITIGALPVKQS
+2060 DRDITIGALPVKQA
-2074 DGSYVFASGDG
+2074 DNSYVFASGDG
-2085 ALLRVSNGSTV
+2085 ALLRVSNGDTV
-2096 KVSRIYVP
+2096 KVNRLYVP
-2104 GQYAGNGP
+2104 GQYAGSGP
-2112 PPSSQTPLGAFS
+2112 APSSPVPLGAFS
-2124 IGAGAVIDGGNA
+2124 VGAGAVIDGGNA

-2146 LASNAILNARNYDI
+2146 LASDASLNARNYDI
-2160 AGSVINIGGGSTGIV
+2160 AGSVINIGGGSSGIV
-2175 LNPAVLANFNDAV
+2175 LNSAVLANFNDAV

-2200 YDANGLQ
+2200 YDASGLQ

-2221 SAGLYSQGGNTTVN
+2221 SAGLYGQGGNTTVN
-2235 ATNIDLANTSGA
+2235 ATNIDLANTRGA
-2247 TGTGITGAGGILT
+2247 TGTGITGAGGTLT
-2260 LNASQVITEDVGT
+2260 LNASEVITEDVGT

-2283 FNAGRA
+2283 FNAGKA
-2289 IAFSG
+2289 VAFTG
-2294 NGTLDTGS
+2294 NGTLDSAS
-2302 VAAAALLFDIGGVT
+2302 VASAALTFNIGGIT
-2316 IANPGTGYTSIPD
+2316 IANPGSGYFGIPD
-2329 VTISGGGGSGAQA
+2329 VIVSGGGGSGAEA
-2342 AALLGVVS
+2342 VASLGVVS
-2350 FAVVSGGSGYSNG
+2350 IAVVSGGSGYNNG
-2363 DLVTVSG
+2363 DLVTVFG

-2376 PVTAT
+2376 PITAT
-2381 GTAIVNANGA
+2381 GTAVVNSSGA
-2391 VTGIKLTSSGS
+2391 VTGVKLTSAGS

-2408 DSISVDSA
+2408 DFISIDSA
-2416 TGDGGAQLTAALG
+2416 TGDGGADFTASLG
-2429 VVGVS
+2429 VVGVT
-2434 VTNPGSGYTSMPTFS
+2434 VTNPGTGYTSMPTFS
-2449 FANGGGGVATTA
+2449 FANAGGAGTAA

-2487 SGSGTTAT
+2487 SGTNTTGTTTTAT

-2500 GAVTGVTL
+2500 GAVTGVKLT
-2508 INAGTGYSSLPT
+2508 NGGTGYSSLPV
-2520 VTFSGGGAAAANM
+2520 VTFSGGGGGAANM
-2533 VLSAPAFVVNSG
+2533 VLSAPVIVVNSG

-2554 NVSLITGAGTRP
+2554 NVSLVTGAGTKP
-2566 ASVASNIGGVLAVA
+2566 ASVAGNIGGVLAIA
-2580 GGSITDSA
+2580 GASISDTA

-2605 VVLGSGALIDASGSR
+2605 VVLGSGAVIDASGSR

-2631 GGNVQLASTTGNVIV
+2631 GGDVQLASTTGNVII
-2646 GQGATVSVA
+2646 GQGAIVSVA
-2655 GAGRGFAGSLSILAA
+2655 GSGRGFAGSLSILAA
-2670 NAASLDGALDGSA
+2670 NTATLDGALDGSA

-2692 TLQAGSLGGA
+2692 TLQAANLGGA
-2702 AGLPLAAFSG
+2702 AGLPLTAFGG
-2712 GFSVRLGTGDIRIE
+2712 GFSVRLGNGDIRIE
-2726 AGQTLNSGKVLL
+2726 AGQTLSSDKVLL
-2738 VANNGSVVVNGT
+2738 VANNGSVIVDGT

-2760 ISLYGAGVTA
+2760 ISLYGAGITT
-2770 GGVTTGGVSIG
+2770 GTVTTGGVSIG
-2781 GSAVLKASYA
+2781 GSAVLNASYV

-2819 PDSNGGVNATYGY
+2819 PDGSVNATYGY
-2832 QNISTS
+2832 QNITTS
-2838 GAISVAP
+2838 GTISVAP
-2845 GALFDV
+2845 GATFNV
-2851 SGGPGGANINNAGG
+2851 SGGPGGANINNSGG
-2865 AVIIRAPI
+2865 SVIIRAPI
-2873 LTNNTVNVDFRG
+2873 LANNTVNVDFRG

-2892 GGGNPIGKGVVLNPY
+2892 GGGNPIGRGVVLNPY
-2907 AVWSTTDSSTGAQH
+2907 AVWSTTDSSTGKLH

-2942 DQHGNTT
+2942 YQDGSTT
-2949 DQNGNAIVAPTPQAP
+2949 DPNGNPIVAPTPQAP
-2964 LATGTIFIVTAPNA
+2964 LATGNVFIVSLAND

-2983 YQNTLASFV
+2983 YQDTLAKFV
-2992 QNLAVT
+2992 QNVAVT
-2998 PAGGGASFA
+2998 PAGGGAGFGG
-3007 NMHVRPEIDLINPSL
+3007 MHVRPEIDLINPSL
-3022 DINKGNITVASNW
+3022 DINSGNITVASNW

-3049 LVYRTATGGEPGTLL
+3049 LVYRTAGGGEPGSLV

-3069 NVNINATVSDGF
+3069 NVNINASVSDGF
-3081 FVNYKAPQGADA
+3081 FVNYRSLGGDA
-3093 SALYASE
+3093 ASLYASE
-3100 LNSSLYN
+3100 INSSLYQ
-3107 AYHGMFNSNG
+3107 AYFSMLPDGTNP
-3117 VLQYSS
+3117 VYSS
-3123 SGIADYL
+3123 SGIVDYL
-3130 VKTGGSW
+3130 VKTNGSW
-3137 SGLPSSPAS
+3137 SGPSAPTAS
-3146 PSASFFGLSQ
+3146 PNAAFFGLSD
-3156 AAYDALRLQF
+3156 AAYNALALQF
-3166 ELAQPFVISSGDARV
+3166 KLAQPVVISSSDPAV
-3181 VDQYNQYYSEYLR
+3181 IDQYNLYYSQYLR

-3216 VSARGGIVLSYA
+3216 VSAQGGIVLSYA
-3228 DFVDYTSTIPG
+3228 DFVAYAQARNTFNLD
-3239 SAGLN
+3239 
-3244 PSRNAIPAAPTLSS
+3244 PSLNAIPAAPTTSTVYYNLSNPGRLVYNS
-3258 EYFNLGTGIGNF
+3258 VSGNVVAA
-3270 LISPNGNLIARTG
+3270 SG
-3283 DYASKW
+3283 DYATKW
-3289 TAYFLSVINTNLLN
+3289 TAYFLSVINTNLVD
-3303 SGKSRLNIYIP
+3303 SGKGRLNNLIP
-3314 REILTAGG
+3314 SASLS
-3322 GMDYAAGLD
+3322 AGLD
-3331 YANGVLAAI
+3331 NAGGLDFAGGVLAAI

-3345 APPPAYD
+3345 APPPAYTALQGSYMPAGD
-3352 TVRSTY
+3352 
-3358 LPSSS
+3358 PIA
-3363 SPPPADRIANNPS
+3363 PADRIANNPAI
-3376 VYNPVGGGYGIVY
+3376 YNPPGGIPSVVF
-3389 NATAASQLM
+3389 NTTSASQLM

-3413 AGAAFAGNAPS
+3413 AGAAFTGNASPV
-3424 ADPNAVVSLSSQSPA
+3424 DPHAVISLSSQSPT
-3439 VTGDVAIDGH
+3439 VTGNVAIDGH
-3449 TSYLNPLSP
+3449 TSYSSSLAIV
-3458 LGTKTVYIPTLVRT
+3458 GGTVYIPTLVRT
-3472 GTGSITITA
+3472 GTGSITIAA
-3481 AGNVELRDQV
+3481 AGNVELRDQLS
-3491 APGAVYTA
+3491 PGAVYTA
-3499 GAAVAT
+3499 GVGTAT
-3505 PADFNAPTVPA
+3505 PADFNAPTLA
-3516 LYTLQPNGLVSA
+3516 LAYSLRPNGLVST
-3528 PAWASA
+3528 PTWATG

-3552 IDADG
+3552 TDSDG
-3557 SQTGVTGAST
+3557 SQFGVVGGST

-3580 SNGTST
+3580 SNGTSI

-3594 GSVACQT
+3594 GSIACQT
-3601 AAWINYATFFQGFGA
+3601 ASWINYATFFQGFGA

-3621 ISLAAG
+3621 VTLAAG
-3627 ADIIDIGASLPETL
+3627 ANIIDIGASLPETL
-3641 VVGGGFTSANPPKVT
+3641 VVGGGFTAADPPKVT
-3656 YYGGGNLSVTAGG
+3656 YYGGGNLNVTVGG
-3669 NLLSSDFLVG
+3669 DLLSSDFLVG
-3679 RGAGLIRVGGA
+3679 RGAGQIKVGGV
-3690 VQATTSNPLNGGL
+3690 VQATTSNPLNQGL

-3708 TNDGSS
+3708 VLSADS
-3714 VAGTYA
+3714 VVGTYA

-3755 GVQTNAG
+3755 AVLTDSY
-3762 RYLPGANSDSNVAWS
+3762 RYLPGAAPDGGNGAWS
-3777 NYFTSYGSGSGVS
+3777 SYFTSYGPGSGIS
-3790 LTSLTGDMTGPTVSS
+3790 LTSLTGDVSGPTVSPVL
-3805 TGGSIAGLFV
+3805 IPGLFV
-3815 HNAGSGSFALGGD
+3815 HNANSGTVSLGGN

-3833 VGLLLPATFEL
+3833 VGLLLPATL
-3844 TALNGNLTLSKTD
+3844 DLAALSGDLTLSKTD
-3857 VSNVLP
+3857 ISNVLP
-3863 SNNGNVSLVAAG
+3863 SSSGNVSLVAAG

-3884 MPDLDPSVAR
+3884 MPDLDPDITR
-3894 YIGSTTI
+3894 YIGSNNIDLTK
-3901 SDSTT
+3901 

-3917 PWANLTQALHAD
+3917 PWATLTQALHAND
-3929 DSVPVVIAAGK
+3929 PVPVVVAAGK
-3940 DIYAVNPV
+3940 DIYAVDPDT
-3948 SNFAASLTLIKPARI
+3948 NFAASVTLIKPARI
-3963 EAGNNIYAGIAPGG
+3963 EAGNNIYAGLAPGG

-3989 GASSFNFIGQNNNA
+3989 GASSFVFVGQNNDPG
-4003 TDITSIVAG
+4003 DITSIAAG

-4049 ATLGNGSAVGGAFA
+4049 ATLGNGSAVGSAFS
-4063 GLPTNPLKPY
+4063 LTNPLKPY
-4073 LPSKGAELDLL
+4073 LPSQGAEVDLL
-4084 FGVKPGINYAAAIAD
+4084 FGVKPGINYAAAIAQ
-4099 YVDPAQ
+4099 YVDPAN

-4127 AWATFQGLSP
+4127 AWAAFQGLSQ

-4164 PYFGQ
+4164 TYFGQ
-4169 NARAYTAISTLFPAG
+4169 YARAYTAISTLFPAG
-4184 YGYTDNSLGIDGKA
+4184 DGYTDNSLSIGGKA
-4198 APKIATGRFNVA
+4198 APKIATGKLNVA

-4222 NILGPGG
+4222 NIIGPGG

-4234 HSSLDTLSPSQ
+4234 HASLDTLTPNQ

-4254 TIRAFAND
+4254 AIRAFAND

-4358 RGNAITLVAPVVLNA
+4358 RGNDITLVALVVLNA
-4373 FNLQATGTVTGLA
+4373 FNVQATGTVTGLA
-4386 STPTPS
+4386 FTPTPS
-4392 TTLSAVTN
+4392 TTLAAVTT
-4400 NATAATQQAGQPAPN
+4400 NATAATQQAGQPAPS

-4432 GSGGDDATPSNSGS
+4432 GSGGDDATPGNSGG
-4446 GSNQKPN
+4446 GSDSQTPN
-4453 GSDDERR
+4453 SSDDERR
-4460 RRGGGQ
+4460 RRGGEQ

>member
-92 ANAPSTVP
+92 ASAPSTVP
-100 NGLNAGGLVPNTGLA
+100 NGLNAGGLVPNSGLA

-136 SGSQTTVN
+136 SGGQTTVN

-150 RAVLN
+150 QAVLN

-235 GSNYQVYL
+235 GSNYQGYL
-243 QSGLFSLLGDPL
+243 QSGLFSLIGD
-255 TAGVPANAASGA
+255 VPTSANITTKNAAGA
-267 TIFNQGNGGK
+267 AIFNQGSGGK
-277 VIVQPGAT
+277 VVVQSGAI

-309 SNAGAINTR
+309 SNAGAIITR
-318 NGQIILASDAS
+318 NGQIILASDSS

-335 LSTAVGTQTA
+335 LLTAVGVQTA
-345 MQVVVGTTGN
+345 MRVLAGG
-355 AAVNPLPSGSGVV
+355 GVV
-368 TNQASGLL
+368 TNEASGLL
-376 VSNSGAV
+376 SSSSGAV
-383 TLAGGSINQLGAIVA
+383 TLAGGSINQLGGIVA
-398 STATTRTGSIKLTTV
+398 TTSTTRTGSISLSTTCV
-413 CGQGA
+413 QGGCA
-418 CLPGTDG
+418 AGADG
-425 NIVLGAAS
+425 NIVLGSAS

-459 VRNAPYFQTVLQP
+459 ASNAPYFQTVLQP

-509 VNGTVL
+509 VIGTVL

-520 TVDLSGIAGVTL
+520 TIDLSGIAGVTL

-609 SGKNVV
+609 SGRNVV

-628 VQYTGGMISTTRLLG
+628 VQYTGGLISTTRLLG

-700 YVTGA
+700 YITGA

-719 NDIIGNVVAG
+719 NDIIGNVTAG

-735 AGSSNLSPADQM
+735 AGSSNLSLADQM

-754 ITFTAQT
+754 ITFAVPSLSDSTQHA
-761 GTGNQNNVVLTSQ
+761 VLTSQ
-774 ADAGPDPYGLS
+774 ADAGSDPYGLN
-785 GLSFANA
+785 GLNFANA
-792 ANWSPGLANGLFPM
+792 SNWSPTLANGAFPI

-811 SNSSLGAVSIKGAQR
+811 SRASLGAISINGARR
-826 LDMATNAVLS
+826 LDMATNATLS

-842 ITLDNVVTIDGTLS
+842 ITLDNVAIIDGTLS

-870 TQKQPAQPPVPALV
+870 VNHPQQPPVPALV
-884 IGPHAVLDVRG
+884 IGAHAVLDVRG
-895 RWVNDSGL
+895 RWVNDNGL
-903 SADQLEGRAYVN
+903 STDQLEGRAYVN

-922 TIAASNGPVR
+922 TIAASDGPAR
-932 GDGAFIDV
+932 GEGAFVDV

-953 LSGGGYVDTT
+953 VSGGGYVDTT
-963 GKVKIGSDGLPVG
+963 GKVKLGSDGLPVG
-976 KGGSLTLSLY
+976 RGGSLNIAIY
-986 TGTFSGHPG
+986 AGKGFSGTIG
-995 NQDGDSGFNVP
+995 TEVDANFNVL

-1039 TLTLQASTIVV
+1039 TLTLQASTIAV
-1050 DGATADVTS
+1050 DGATTGVTS
-1059 YASGATANA
+1059 YASSATASA
-1068 IANNTRIPVPGFA
+1068 IANYTGSPVTGFV

-1095 FFTSGSFS
+1095 FFTSGGFS
-1103 QYTLTD
+1103 QYALSD
-1109 AYGGTTITAGTQLL
+1109 IYGGTTITAGTQLL

-1128 TALLSGR
+1128 TALLTGR
-1135 EVQIPTGARVRDFAS
+1135 EAQIPTGARVRDFAS

-1163 LTLGGT
+1163 LSLGGT

-1184 ATVTLSPIGTADIL
+1184 ATVTLSPIGTAEIL
-1198 GSIVVPA
+1198 GSITAPA
-1205 GSITAGSIAAAG
+1205 GSITATGTA
-1217 SVVRI
+1217 VRV

-1262 AEPGAQFNLKGAAV
+1262 AEPGAQFNLQGAAV
-1276 TAESNLIQVPQSGF
+1276 PADSNLIQVPQG
-1290 GPHFVGQAA
+1290 GLVPRFVGQAA
-1299 WSNGGSLLLSGTT
+1299 WSNGGSLQLSGTT

-1333 TIGVINNNAIGAPP
+1333 TIGVINNSAVGAPP
-1347 TPDSIVV
+1347 TPDTIVV

-1360 ATNLPASGATATPG
+1360 ATNLPALGATATPG

-1388 SVTLNGRTIAFD
+1388 SVTLNAGKIAFD
-1400 GSLNVAIPGALTLYA
+1400 GSVNVKIPGALTLYA
-1415 RNGRF
+1415 RNGHV
-1420 AIADASVV
+1420 AIADGSVV
-1428 NLNAGYVRVVGG
+1428 NLNAGYVRMVGVGVGG
-1440 TGALGSIVPAAG
+1440 VSIVPTAG
-1452 AGVLN
+1452 AGTLN

-1468 IGLDNVGDANFTSA
+1468 IGLDNAGSVNLTSA
-1482 GAIRLLPNYYGFV
+1482 GPIRLLPQYYGFI
-1495 DGGPGSGETIF
+1495 DGGLSSGETVF
-1506 GGALAVP
+1506 GGALLVP

-1521 EIYPVSNTAFLLMS
+1521 EIYPVSNTDFLLMS
-1535 TGTSLSASTVT
+1535 TGPSSVIT

-1555 PLSAGGSIVVS
+1555 PLSIGGGIVLS

-1575 LWAPLGNIILGL
+1575 LWAPLGNIILGV
-1587 RTASDLPTQIGR
+1587 RTSSDVPAQFIKAIANEGGVNFASGTFVPTASVT
-1599 AIKNATGVDFTQQAL
+1599 L
-1614 ASTGSVKLTA
+1614 AA

-1635 VIPDGYT
+1635 VVPDGYT
-1642 IDGTTWYEGNNI
+1642 VDGTTWYQGAPNSNR
-1654 STAIVPPVLAAPPS
+1654 IVPQVLTAPPS

-1688 NGGGDVYA
+1688 NGGGDIYA

-1710 ATYQQNLANGS
+1710 TTYQQNPANGS
-1721 ITSTY
+1721 ITPTY

-1733 ALVPTYSATVAAY
+1733 ALVPTYSSAVAAF
-1746 DSNLAFAPYYSGLV
+1746 DPNFAFSPYYSGLV
-1760 IPAGANATAAAG
+1760 VPAGTTFGASATG
-1772 ARQPFANGIAPGQS
+1772 NSQPFANGIAPGQS
-1786 VTIGGGSGIPAGSYT
+1786 VTIGAGSGIPAGTYT

-1823 NPNAVASTFSA
+1823 NPNAVASTSSA
-1834 DGSQYI
+1834 DGSQYVT
-1840 AGTLGNTL
+1840 GTLGNTL

-1881 FRNQALAAGKAPPPL
+1881 FRNQAIAAGKAPPPL

-1905 GAINSLDLA
+1905 GAISSLDLA

-1945 IRAADQAVPVGDCLA
+1945 IRAADQAVPAGDCLA

-1997 DGVQNITASAL
+1997 NGIQNITASAL

-2060 DRDITIGALPVKQS
+2060 DRDITIGALPVQQS

-2085 ALLRVSNGSTV
+2085 ALLRVSNGNTV

-2104 GQYAGNGP
+2104 GQYAGSGP

-2283 FNAGRA
+2283 FNAGKA
-2289 IAFSG
+2289 VAFSG

-2302 VAAAALLFDIGGVT
+2302 VAAAALMFDIGGVT

-2342 AALLGVVS
+2342 TALLGVVS

-2363 DLVTVSG
+2363 DPVTVSG

-2381 GTAIVNANGA
+2381 GTAIVNGSGA
-2391 VTGIKLTSSGS
+2391 VTGVKLTSSGS

-2408 DSISVDSA
+2408 DSISVNSA
-2416 TGDGGAQLTAALG
+2416 TGDGGAQLTASLG
-2429 VVGVS
+2429 VVGVT

-2472 TNPGDGYLGTPTIKI
+2472 TNPGDGYLSTPTIKI

-2533 VLSAPAFVVNSG
+2533 VLSAPAIVVNSG

-2554 NVSLITGAGTRP
+2554 NVSLVTAAGTKP
-2566 ASVASNIGGVLAVA
+2566 ASVASNIGGVLAIT

-2605 VVLGSGALIDASGSR
+2605 IVLGSGALIDASGSR

-2646 GQGATVSVA
+2646 GQGTTVSVA

-2670 NAASLDGALDGSA
+2670 NAATLDGMLDGSA

-2692 TLQAGSLGGA
+2692 TLQANSIGGA
-2702 AGLPLAAFSG
+2702 AGLPLTAFSG
-2712 GFSVRLGTGDIRIE
+2712 GFSVRLGNGDIRIE

-2760 ISLYGAGVTA
+2760 ISLYGAGITA

-2819 PDSNGGVNATYGY
+2819 PDANGAVNATYGY
-2832 QNISTS
+2832 QNMSTS
-2838 GAISVAP
+2838 GAISVAA
-2845 GALFDV
+2845 GAKFDV
-2851 SGGPGGANINNAGG
+2851 SGGPGGANINNSGG
-2865 AVIIRAPI
+2865 AVILRAPI
-2873 LTNNTVNVDFRG
+2873 LTDNTVKVDFRG
-2885 TVIGVVD
+2885 SVIGVVD

-2907 AVWSTTDSSTGAQH
+2907 AVWSTTDRSTGAQH

-2992 QNLAVT
+2992 QHLAVT

-3049 LVYRTATGGEPGTLL
+3049 LVYRTATGGEPGSLV

-3081 FVNYKAPQGADA
+3081 FVNYAPRGGDA
-3093 SALYASE
+3093 AGLYASE
-3100 LNSSLYN
+3100 LNSSLYQ
-3107 AYHGMFNSNG
+3107 AYLGMFPDGNNL
-3117 VLQYSS
+3117 VYNS
-3123 SGIADYL
+3123 SGIVDYL
-3130 VKTGGSW
+3130 VKTNGAW
-3137 SGLPSSPAS
+3137 SGPSSPTAS
-3146 PSASFFGLSQ
+3146 PSAAFFGLSD
-3156 AAYDALRLQF
+3156 AAYNALALQF
-3166 ELAQPFVISSGDARV
+3166 KLAQPVVISSSDPAV
-3181 VDQYNQYYSEYLR
+3181 IDQYNLYYSQYLR

-3228 DFVDYTSTIPG
+3228 DFVAYAQARSVSG
-3239 SAGLN
+3239 LLN
-3244 PSRNAIPAAPTLSS
+3244 PSINVIPVAPTTRTQ
-3258 EYFNLGTGIGNF
+3258 YYNLTTGIGR
-3270 LISPNGNLIARTG
+3270 LLYSGTGNVVTG
-3283 DYASKW
+3283 AQDYATKW
-3289 TAYFLSVINTNLLN
+3289 TAYFLSVINTNLVN
-3303 SGKSRLNIYIP
+3303 SGKPRLKNFLNTGSLP
-3314 REILTAGG
+3314 VGL
-3322 GMDYAAGLD
+3322 DYAAGLD
-3331 YANGVLAAI
+3331 FAHGVLAAI

-3345 APPPAYD
+3345 APPPAY
-3352 TVRSTY
+3352 TAVQGTY
-3358 LPSSS
+3358 LASTDQV
-3363 SPPPADRIANNPS
+3363 PPADRIANNPA
-3376 VYNPVGGGYGIVY
+3376 VYNPVGGTLSIVY
-3389 NATAASQLM
+3389 NTTSASQLM
-3398 SAAVSGKGSFSYDIV
+3398 SAAVSGRGSFSYDIV
-3413 AGAAFAGNAPS
+3413 AGADFTVANAPPV
-3424 ADPNAVVSLSSQSPA
+3424 DPNAVVSLSSQPST
-3439 VTGDVAIDGH
+3439 VTGSVTIDGH
-3449 TSYLNPLSP
+3449 SSYLNQLSVP
-3458 LGTKTVYIPTLVRT
+3458 GVGATTINIPTLVRT
-3472 GTGSITITA
+3472 GTGSITIAA

-3499 GAAVAT
+3499 GAATAT
-3505 PADFNAPTVPA
+3505 PADFNAPTLPA
-3516 LYTLQPNGLVSA
+3516 LYTVQPNGLVSA
-3528 PAWASA
+3528 PAWATG

-3557 SQTGVTGAST
+3557 SQTGVAGASI
-3567 GQMWSDWYIHYGL
+3567 GQMWSDWYVHYGL

-3594 GSVACQT
+3594 GSIACQT
-3601 AAWINYATFFQGFGA
+3601 AAWVNYATFFQGFGA

-3621 ISLAAG
+3621 ITLSAG
-3627 ADIIDIGASLPETL
+3627 ADNNDVGAAGPATR
-3641 VVGGGFTSANPPKVT
+3641 GGGAGFTSANPPKVT

-3679 RGAGLIRVGGA
+3679 RGAGLIRVGGS
-3690 VQATTSNPLNGGL
+3690 VQATSSNPVNQGL
-3703 PTLGI
+3703 PTIGV
-3708 TNDGSS
+3708 TNNGSS
-3714 VAGTYA
+3714 VVGTYA
-3720 LPLLLAVQDGFITLA
+3720 LPLLLAVQDGFITLG

-3740 TLGNVYDPAALPLNA
+3740 TLGNVYDPTALPLNA
-3755 GVQTNAG
+3755 GVQVRADL
-3762 RYLPGANSDSNVAWS
+3762 YVPGASPDANSPGNGAWS
-3777 NYFTSYGSGSGVS
+3777 NYFTSYGPGSGIS
-3790 LTSLTGDMTGPTVSS
+3790 LTSIAGDVTGPTVSVN
-3805 TGGSIAGLFV
+3805 SIPGLFV
-3815 HNAGSGSFALGGD
+3815 HNTSANITLGGN

-3833 VGLLLPATFEL
+3833 VGLLLPATFDL
-3844 TALNGNLTLSKTD
+3844 AALGGNLTLSKTD
-3857 VSNVLP
+3857 MSNVLP
-3863 SNNGNVSLVAAG
+3863 SNGGTVNLLAAG
-3875 TIDLGLGLA
+3875 TISLEVGLV
-3884 MPDLDPSVAR
+3884 MPDL
-3894 YIGSTTI
+3894 STSITQFVGASI
-3901 SDSTT
+3901 SQSDFTNVIS
-3906 LVSNSINPLGL
+3906 PLGL
-3917 PWANLTQALHAD
+3917 PPATLTQALHAND
-3929 DSVPVVIAAGK
+3929 PVPIVIAAGK
-3940 DIYAVNPV
+3940 DIYAVDPV
-3948 SNFAASLTLIKPARI
+3948 SNFGASLTLIKPARI

-3977 GVSTTSNGTPLS
+3977 GVSTTSNGTPL
-3989 GASSFNFIGQNNNA
+3989 ANNSFNFVGQNNNA

-4023 GPGTFVLQAGHDL
+4023 GPSTFVLQAGHDL
-4036 GPFSASDTSTRGI
+4036 GPFSASDAPTRGI
-4049 ATLGNGSAVGGAFA
+4049 ATIGNGSAVAGAFTS
-4063 GLPTNPLKPY
+4063 LPSNALKPY

-4099 YVDPAQ
+4099 YVDPAH
-4105 AGAGGIDF
+4105 AGTGGIDF
-4113 LTDIAAVLGQPRDQ
+4113 LTDIAAILGQPRDQ
-4127 AWATFQGLSP
+4127 AWATFQGLSQ

-4152 IQVGKDFKNPAS
+4152 IQVGKDFKNPSS

-4169 NARAYTAISTLFPAG
+4169 YARAYTAISTLFPAG
-4184 YGYTDNSLGIDGKA
+4184 YGYTDNSLSVDGKA

-4222 NILGPGG
+4222 NIVGPGG

-4234 HSSLDTLSPSQ
+4234 HSSLDTLTPNQ

-4254 TIRAFAND
+4254 TIRAFAD
-4262 SILVNQSR
+4262 ASILVNQSR

-4276 GDIGL
+4276 GDVGL

-4339 SNVTLVAPRGT
+4339 SNVVLVAPRGT
-4350 IDLGAAGI
+4350 IDLGSAGV
-4358 RGNAITLVAPVVLNA
+4358 RAGNEVLLVAPVVLNA
-4373 FNLQATGTVTGLA
+4373 YNVQATTVAGLP
-4386 STPTPS
+4386 TVPTPS
-4392 TTLSAVTN
+4392 TTLSAVNN
-4400 NATAATQQAGQPAPN
+4400 NAAAATQQAGQPASN
-4415 KPNDQP
+4415 KPSDQP
-4421 SIVIVE
+4421 SVVIVE

-4432 GSGGDDATPSNSGS
+4432 GSGGDDATPGS
-4446 GSNQKPN
+4446 GGSGNNQKPN
-4453 GSDDERR
+4453 SSDDERR
-4460 RRGGGQ
+4460 RRGQQP